1 MNLNTKLDLS
11 DFCNLFYNAENGFM
25 KCAAE
30 VEIANETVI
39 ATAEFPS
46 QTDSVCIISGKT
58 SEIISDAQVL
68 GEEKCTIE
76 IIDGFEN
83 GADIKCCSGNP
94 KIMISFDKPVSKI
107 CVKYNYVVA
116 ESPTELAIFGKYVEK
131 SNRCKELEKKLRN
144 IEAHAP
150 AAEKNRVNTALK
162 AENDRLRADINLIH
176 GSFSWRIT
184 SPIRRLSALF
194 KRLAIGRTLVY
205 LKKNGL
211 RATVYRVLK
220 GAGPMPVD
228 KSKLEKISDD
238 FYISDERRRAEEK
251 AEFTKNIKFS
261 VLVPLY
267 NTPEKFLKEMI
278 ESVEA
283 QTYKNWELCLADG
296 SDSEHSFVGE
306 ICKRYADKDERIKY
320 EKLEKN
326 LGISENTNACISMAT
341 GEYIAL
347 FDHDDLLHPS
357 ALYEV
362 MRAICEHGAD
372 FIYTDENTFS
382 EEPHDAYNPHFKP
395 DFSPDTLRS
404 YNYICHLSVF
414 SRELLDSV
422 GYFRSEYDGS
432 QDYDLILRLTEKA
445 KKIFHIRKILY
456 YWRAHKNS
464 VAQDVGAKP
473 YTITAAKK
481 ALAAHL
487 ERCGLKGEVLDSS
500 VPTTY
505 HIKYEIDG
513 NPLISVIIP
522 NKDHTDDLDVCL
534 KSLYGKSLYKNF
546 EVIIVENNS
555 TEKETFEYYEKVK
568 QQYEKLNVVTWTGI
582 FNYSAI
588 NNFGVN
594 YAKGEYVLLLN
605 NDVEIINGSCL
616 EEMLMFAQRKDVGAV
631 GAKLYYSDDTVQ
643 HAGVILGLGG
653 IAGHSHKHFDRHDP
667 GYAARASIAQ
677 NLTAC
682 TAACLM
688 MRRDV
693 FDEVGGL
700 DESFEVAFN
709 DVDLCMKIREKGYL
723 IVFTPYAELYHYE
736 SKSRGNDDTPEK
748 LERFHGEVRRF
759 EMKWQKQLDDGDPYY
774 NPNLTLTRDDFSLK

>member
-1 MNLNTKLDLS
+1 MKANTKL
-11 DFCNLFYNAENGFM
+11 
-25 KCAAE
+25 
-30 VEIANETVI
+30 
-39 ATAEFPS
+39 
-46 QTDSVCIISGKT
+46 ISPDNSSKK
-58 SEIISDAQVL
+58 A
-68 GEEKCTIE
+68 
-76 IIDGFEN
+76 
-83 GADIKCCSGNP
+83 
-94 KIMISFDKPVSKI
+94 VS
-107 CVKYNYVVA
+107 
-116 ESPTELAIFGKYVEK
+116 P
-131 SNRCKELEKKLRN
+131 LR
-144 IEAHAP
+144 
-150 AAEKNRVNTALK
+150 RVTAL
-162 AENDRLRADINLIH
+162 I
-176 GSFSWRIT
+176 
-184 SPIRRLSALF
+184 

-228 KSKLEKISDD
+228 KRKLKKIAKDY
-238 FYISDERRRAEEK
+238 YISAQRRAQEEN
-251 AEFTKNIKFS
+251 AQFPKNIKFS

-267 NTPEKFLKEMI
+267 NTPECFLKAMI
-278 ESVEA
+278 ESVQA

-306 ICKRYADKDERIKY
+306 ICRKYADGDKRIKY

-326 LGISENTNACISMAT
+326 LGISENTNACIRMAT

-382 EEPHDAYNPHFKP
+382 EEPRDAYNPHFKP

-445 KKIFHIRKILY
+445 KKVFHIRKILY

-473 YTITAAKK
+473 YTVTAAKK

-522 NKDHTDDLDVCL
+522 NKDHTDDLDICL
-534 KSLYGKSLYKNF
+534 KSLYEKSSYKNF

-555 TEKETFEYYEKVK
+555 TEKETLEYYEALTQKHGNIK
-568 QQYEKLNVVTWTGI
+568 IVTWKGN

-594 YAKGEYVLLLN
+594 YAKGEYILLLN

-653 IAGHSHKHFDRHDP
+653 TAGHAHKHFGRSHP
-667 GYAARASIAQ
+667 GYMARASIAQ

-709 DVDLCMKIREKGYL
+709 DVDLCMEIREKGYL
-723 IVFTPYAELYHYE
+723 VVFTPYAELYHYE
-736 SKSRGNDDTPEK
+736 SKSRGNDSTPEK
-748 LERFHGEVRRF
+748 LERFRGEIDRF
-759 EMKWQKQLDDGDPYY
+759 KEKWQKQLDDGDPYY

>member
-1 MNLNTKLDLS
+1 MKANTKL
-11 DFCNLFYNAENGFM
+11 
-25 KCAAE
+25 
-30 VEIANETVI
+30 
-39 ATAEFPS
+39 
-46 QTDSVCIISGKT
+46 ISPDNSSKK
-58 SEIISDAQVL
+58 A
-68 GEEKCTIE
+68 
-76 IIDGFEN
+76 
-83 GADIKCCSGNP
+83 
-94 KIMISFDKPVSKI
+94 VS
-107 CVKYNYVVA
+107 
-116 ESPTELAIFGKYVEK
+116 P
-131 SNRCKELEKKLRN
+131 LR
-144 IEAHAP
+144 
-150 AAEKNRVNTALK
+150 RVTAL
-162 AENDRLRADINLIH
+162 I
-176 GSFSWRIT
+176 
-184 SPIRRLSALF
+184 

-228 KSKLEKISDD
+228 KRKLKKIAKDY
-238 FYISDERRRAEEK
+238 YISAQRREQEENAQFPK
-251 AEFTKNIKFS
+251 DIKFS

-267 NTPEKFLKEMI
+267 NTPESFLKAMI
-278 ESVEA
+278 ESVQA

-306 ICKRYADKDERIKY
+306 ICKKYADGDKRIKY

-326 LGISENTNACISMAT
+326 LGISENTNACIRMAT

-382 EEPHDAYNPHFKP
+382 EEPRDAYNPHFKP

-445 KKIFHIRKILY
+445 KKVFHIRKILY

-473 YTITAAKK
+473 YTVTAAKK

-522 NKDHTDDLDVCL
+522 NKDHTDDLDICL
-534 KSLYGKSLYKNF
+534 KSLYEKSSYKNF

-555 TEKETFEYYEKVK
+555 TEKETFEYYEALTQKHGNIK
-568 QQYEKLNVVTWTGI
+568 IVTWKGN

-594 YAKGEYVLLLN
+594 YAKGEYILLLN
-605 NDVEIINGSCL
+605 NDVEIVNGSCL

-653 IAGHSHKHFDRHDP
+653 TAGHAHKHFGRNHP
-667 GYAARASIAQ
+667 GYMARASIAQ

-709 DVDLCMKIREKGYL
+709 DVDLCMKIRKKGYL
-723 IVFTPYAELYHYE
+723 VVFTPYAELYHYE
-736 SKSRGNDDTPEK
+736 SKSRGNDSTPEK
-748 LERFHGEVRRF
+748 LERFRGEIDRF
-759 EMKWQKQLDDGDPYY
+759 KEKWQKQLDDGDPYY

>member
-1 MNLNTKLDLS
+1 MKANTKL
-11 DFCNLFYNAENGFM
+11 
-25 KCAAE
+25 
-30 VEIANETVI
+30 
-39 ATAEFPS
+39 
-46 QTDSVCIISGKT
+46 ISPDNSSKK
-58 SEIISDAQVL
+58 A
-68 GEEKCTIE
+68 
-76 IIDGFEN
+76 
-83 GADIKCCSGNP
+83 
-94 KIMISFDKPVSKI
+94 VS
-107 CVKYNYVVA
+107 
-116 ESPTELAIFGKYVEK
+116 P
-131 SNRCKELEKKLRN
+131 LR
-144 IEAHAP
+144 
-150 AAEKNRVNTALK
+150 RVTAL
-162 AENDRLRADINLIH
+162 I
-176 GSFSWRIT
+176 
-184 SPIRRLSALF
+184 
-194 KRLAIGRTLVY
+194 KRLAIGRMLVY

-220 GAGPMPVD
+220 GAGSMPVD
-228 KSKLEKISDD
+228 KRKLKKIAKDY
-238 FYISDERRRAEEK
+238 YISAQRREQEENAQFPK
-251 AEFTKNIKFS
+251 DIKFS

-267 NTPEKFLKEMI
+267 NTPESFLKAMI
-278 ESVEA
+278 ESVQA

-296 SDSEHSFVGE
+296 SDREHSFVGE
-306 ICKRYADKDERIKY
+306 ICKKYAYKDERIKY

-326 LGISENTNACISMAT
+326 LGISENTNACIRMAT

-382 EEPHDAYNPHFKP
+382 EEPRDAYNPHFKP

-445 KKIFHIRKILY
+445 KKVFHIRKILY

-473 YTITAAKK
+473 YTVTAAKK

-522 NKDHTDDLDVCL
+522 NKDHTDDLDICL
-534 KSLYGKSLYKNF
+534 KSLYEKSSYKNF

-555 TEKETFEYYEKVK
+555 TEKETFEYYEALTKK
-568 QQYEKLNVVTWTGI
+568 HGNIKIVTWKGN

-594 YAKGEYVLLLN
+594 YAKGEYILLLN

-653 IAGHSHKHFDRHDP
+653 TAGHAHKHFGRSHP
-667 GYAARASIAQ
+667 GYMARASIAQ

-709 DVDLCMKIREKGYL
+709 DVDLCMKIRKKGYL
-723 IVFTPYAELYHYE
+723 VVFTPYAELYHYE
-736 SKSRGNDDTPEK
+736 SKSRGNDSTPEK
-748 LERFHGEVRRF
+748 LERFRGEIDRF
-759 EMKWQKQLDDGDPYY
+759 KEKWQKHLDDGDPYY

>member
-1 MNLNTKLDLS
+1 MKANTKLNSPDNLS
-11 DFCNLFYNAENGFM
+11 KKA
-25 KCAAE
+25 
-30 VEIANETVI
+30 
-39 ATAEFPS
+39 
-46 QTDSVCIISGKT
+46 
-58 SEIISDAQVL
+58 
-68 GEEKCTIE
+68 
-76 IIDGFEN
+76 
-83 GADIKCCSGNP
+83 
-94 KIMISFDKPVSKI
+94 VS
-107 CVKYNYVVA
+107 
-116 ESPTELAIFGKYVEK
+116 P
-131 SNRCKELEKKLRN
+131 LRR
-144 IEAHAP
+144 I
-150 AAEKNRVNTALK
+150 TAL
-162 AENDRLRADINLIH
+162 I
-176 GSFSWRIT
+176 
-184 SPIRRLSALF
+184 

-228 KSKLEKISDD
+228 KRKLKKIAEDY
-238 FYISDERRRAEEK
+238 YISAQRREQEENAQFPK
-251 AEFTKNIKFS
+251 DIKFS

-267 NTPEKFLKEMI
+267 NTPDSFLKAMI
-278 ESVEA
+278 ESVQA

-296 SDSEHSFVGE
+296 SDKEHSFVGE
-306 ICKRYADKDERIKY
+306 ICKKYAGKDERIKY

-326 LGISENTNACISMAT
+326 LGISENTNACIRMAT

-382 EEPHDAYNPHFKP
+382 EEPRDAYNPHFKP

-445 KKIFHIRKILY
+445 KRVFHIRKILY

-473 YTITAAKK
+473 YTVTAAKK

-487 ERCGLKGEVLDSS
+487 SRCGLKGEVLDSS

-522 NKDHTDDLDVCL
+522 NKDHTDDLDICL
-534 KSLYGKSLYKNF
+534 KSLYEKSSYKNF

-555 TEKETFEYYEKVK
+555 TEKETFEYYEALTQKHGNIK
-568 QQYEKLNVVTWTGI
+568 IVTWDGN

-594 YAKGEYVLLLN
+594 YAKGEFILLLN

-653 IAGHSHKHFDRHDP
+653 TAGHAHKHFGRSHP
-667 GYAARASIAQ
+667 GYMARASIAQ
-677 NLTAC
+677 NLSAC

-709 DVDLCMKIREKGYL
+709 DVDLCMKIRKKGYL
-723 IVFTPYAELYHYE
+723 VVFTPYAELYHYE
-736 SKSRGNDDTPEK
+736 SKSRGNDSTPEK
-748 LERFHGEVRRF
+748 LERFRGEIDRF
-759 EMKWQKQLDDGDPYY
+759 KEKWQKQLDDGDPYY

>member
-1 MNLNTKLDLS
+1 M
-11 DFCNLFYNAENGFM
+11 
-25 KCAAE
+25 
-30 VEIANETVI
+30 
-39 ATAEFPS
+39 
-46 QTDSVCIISGKT
+46 
-58 SEIISDAQVL
+58 
-68 GEEKCTIE
+68 
-76 IIDGFEN
+76 
-83 GADIKCCSGNP
+83 
-94 KIMISFDKPVSKI
+94 
-107 CVKYNYVVA
+107 
-116 ESPTELAIFGKYVEK
+116 
-131 SNRCKELEKKLRN
+131 
-144 IEAHAP
+144 
-150 AAEKNRVNTALK
+150 
-162 AENDRLRADINLIH
+162 
-176 GSFSWRIT
+176 
-184 SPIRRLSALF
+184 
-194 KRLAIGRTLVY
+194 
-205 LKKNGL
+205 
-211 RATVYRVLK
+211 YRVLK

-228 KSKLEKISDD
+228 KRKLKKIAKDY
-238 FYISDERRRAEEK
+238 YISAQRREQEEN
-251 AEFTKNIKFS
+251 AQFPKNIKFS

-267 NTPEKFLKEMI
+267 NTPESFLKAMI
-278 ESVEA
+278 ESVQA

-306 ICKRYADKDERIKY
+306 ICKNYADGDKRIKY
-320 EKLEKN
+320 EKLERN
-326 LGISENTNACISMAT
+326 LGISENTNACIRMAT

-382 EEPHDAYNPHFKP
+382 EEPRDAYNPHFKP

-445 KKIFHIRKILY
+445 KKVFHIRKILY

-473 YTITAAKK
+473 YTVTAAKK

-522 NKDHTDDLDVCL
+522 NKDHTDDLDICL
-534 KSLYGKSLYKNF
+534 KSLYEKSSYKSF

-555 TEKETFEYYEKVK
+555 TEKETLEYYEKIK
-568 QQYEKLNVVTWTGI
+568 QRYENLKVVIWTGI

-588 NNFGVN
+588 NNFGVS
-594 YAKGEYVLLLN
+594 YAKGEYILLLN

-653 IAGHSHKHFDRHDP
+653 TAGHAHKHFGRSHP
-667 GYAARASIAQ
+667 GYMARASIAQ

-709 DVDLCMKIREKGYL
+709 DVDLCMKIRKKGYL
-723 IVFTPYAELYHYE
+723 VVFTPYAELYHYE
-736 SKSRGNDDTPEK
+736 SKSRGNDSTPEK
-748 LERFHGEVRRF
+748 LERFRGEIDRF
-759 EMKWQKQLDDGDPYY
+759 KEKWQKQLDDGDPYY

>member
-1 MNLNTKLDLS
+1 MKANTKL
-11 DFCNLFYNAENGFM
+11 
-25 KCAAE
+25 
-30 VEIANETVI
+30 
-39 ATAEFPS
+39 
-46 QTDSVCIISGKT
+46 ISPDNSSKK
-58 SEIISDAQVL
+58 A
-68 GEEKCTIE
+68 
-76 IIDGFEN
+76 
-83 GADIKCCSGNP
+83 
-94 KIMISFDKPVSKI
+94 VS
-107 CVKYNYVVA
+107 
-116 ESPTELAIFGKYVEK
+116 P
-131 SNRCKELEKKLRN
+131 LR
-144 IEAHAP
+144 
-150 AAEKNRVNTALK
+150 RVTAL
-162 AENDRLRADINLIH
+162 I
-176 GSFSWRIT
+176 
-184 SPIRRLSALF
+184 

-228 KSKLEKISDD
+228 KRKLKKIAKDY
-238 FYISDERRRAEEK
+238 YISAQRREQEENAQFPK
-251 AEFTKNIKFS
+251 DIKFS

-267 NTPEKFLKEMI
+267 NTPESFLKAMI
-278 ESVEA
+278 ESVQA

-296 SDSEHSFVGE
+296 SDREHSFVGE
-306 ICKRYADKDERIKY
+306 ICKKYADGDKRIKY

-326 LGISENTNACISMAT
+326 LGISENSNACIRMAT

-382 EEPHDAYNPHFKP
+382 EEPRDAYNPHFKP

-445 KKIFHIRKILY
+445 KKVFHIRKILY

-473 YTITAAKK
+473 YTVTAAKK

-522 NKDHTDDLDVCL
+522 NKDHTDDLDICL
-534 KSLYGKSLYKNF
+534 KSLYEKSSYKSF

-555 TEKETFEYYEKVK
+555 TEKETLEYYEALTKKHGNIKIVK
-568 QQYEKLNVVTWTGI
+568 WEGN

-588 NNFGVN
+588 NNFGVS
-594 YAKGEYVLLLN
+594 YAKGEYILLLN

-653 IAGHSHKHFDRHDP
+653 TAGHAHKHFGRSHP
-667 GYAARASIAQ
+667 GYMARASIAQ

-709 DVDLCMKIREKGYL
+709 DVDLCMKIRKKGYL
-723 IVFTPYAELYHYE
+723 VVFTPYAELYHYE
-736 SKSRGNDDTPEK
+736 SKSRGNDSTPEK
-748 LERFHGEVRRF
+748 LERFRGEIDRF
-759 EMKWQKQLDDGDPYY
+759 KEKWQKQLDDGDPYY

>member
-1 MNLNTKLDLS
+1 MKANTKLNSPD
-11 DFCNLFYNAENGFM
+11 N
-25 KCAAE
+25 
-30 VEIANETVI
+30 
-39 ATAEFPS
+39 PS
-46 QTDSVCIISGKT
+46 KK
-58 SEIISDAQVL
+58 A
-68 GEEKCTIE
+68 
-76 IIDGFEN
+76 
-83 GADIKCCSGNP
+83 
-94 KIMISFDKPVSKI
+94 VS
-107 CVKYNYVVA
+107 
-116 ESPTELAIFGKYVEK
+116 P
-131 SNRCKELEKKLRN
+131 LRR
-144 IEAHAP
+144 I
-150 AAEKNRVNTALK
+150 TAL
-162 AENDRLRADINLIH
+162 I
-176 GSFSWRIT
+176 
-184 SPIRRLSALF
+184 

-228 KSKLEKISDD
+228 KRKLKKIAEDY
-238 FYISDERRRAEEK
+238 YISAQRREQEENAQFPK
-251 AEFTKNIKFS
+251 DIKFS

-267 NTPEKFLKEMI
+267 NTPESFLKAMI
-278 ESVEA
+278 ESVQA

-296 SDSEHSFVGE
+296 SGKEHSFVGE
-306 ICKRYADKDERIKY
+306 ICKKYAGKDERIKY

-326 LGISENTNACISMAT
+326 LGISENTNACIRMAT

-382 EEPHDAYNPHFKP
+382 EEPRDAYNPHFKP

-445 KKIFHIRKILY
+445 KKVFHIRKILY

-473 YTITAAKK
+473 YTVTAAKK

-522 NKDHTDDLDVCL
+522 NKDHTDDLDICL
-534 KSLYGKSLYKNF
+534 KSLYEKSSYKNF

-555 TEKETFEYYEKVK
+555 TEKETFEYYEAIAQKYGNIK
-568 QQYEKLNVVTWTGI
+568 IVTWEGN

-588 NNFGVN
+588 NNFGVS
-594 YAKGEYVLLLN
+594 YAKGEFIFLLN

-653 IAGHSHKHFDRHDP
+653 TAGHAHKHFGRSHP
-667 GYAARASIAQ
+667 GYMARASIAQ
-677 NLTAC
+677 NLSAC

-709 DVDLCMKIREKGYL
+709 DVDLCMKIRKKGYL
-723 IVFTPYAELYHYE
+723 VVFTPYAELYHYE
-736 SKSRGNDDTPEK
+736 SKSRGNDSTPEK
-748 LERFHGEVRRF
+748 LERFRGEIDRF
-759 EMKWQKQLDDGDPYY
+759 KEKWQKQLDDGDPYY

>member
-1 MNLNTKLDLS
+1 
-11 DFCNLFYNAENGFM
+11 M
-25 KCAAE
+25 K
-30 VEIANETVI
+30 AN
-39 ATAEFPS
+39 
-46 QTDSVCIISGKT
+46 
-58 SEIISDAQVL
+58 
-68 GEEKCTIE
+68 
-76 IIDGFEN
+76 
-83 GADIKCCSGNP
+83 
-94 KIMISFDKPVSKI
+94 
-107 CVKYNYVVA
+107 
-116 ESPTELAIFGKYVEK
+116 
-131 SNRCKELEKKLRN
+131 KKLNSPDNSSKKAVSPLRR
-144 IEAHAP
+144 I
-150 AAEKNRVNTALK
+150 TAL
-162 AENDRLRADINLIH
+162 I
-176 GSFSWRIT
+176 
-184 SPIRRLSALF
+184 

-228 KSKLEKISDD
+228 KRKLKKIAEDY
-238 FYISDERRRAEEK
+238 YISAQRREQEENVQFPK
-251 AEFTKNIKFS
+251 DIKFS

-267 NTPEKFLKEMI
+267 NTPDSFLKAMI
-278 ESVEA
+278 ESVQA

-296 SDSEHSFVGE
+296 SDSGHSFVGE
-306 ICKRYADKDERIKY
+306 ICKKYADGDRRIKY
-320 EKLEKN
+320 EKLERN
-326 LGISENTNACISMAT
+326 LGISENTNACIRMAT
-341 GEYIAL
+341 CEYIAL

-382 EEPHDAYNPHFKP
+382 EEPRDAYNPHFKP

-404 YNYICHLSVF
+404 YNYICHLSAF

-445 KKIFHIRKILY
+445 KKVFHIRKILY

-473 YTITAAKK
+473 YTVTAAKK

-522 NKDHTDDLDVCL
+522 NKDHTDDLEVCL
-534 KSLYGKSLYKNF
+534 KSLYEKSSYKNF

-555 TEKETFEYYEKVK
+555 TEKETFEYYEAIAQKHGNVK
-568 QQYEKLNVVTWTGI
+568 IVKWEGN

-594 YAKGEYVLLLN
+594 YAKGEFILLLN

-653 IAGHSHKHFDRHDP
+653 TAGHAHKHFGRSHP
-667 GYAARASIAQ
+667 GYMARASIAQ
-677 NLTAC
+677 NLSAC

-700 DESFEVAFN
+700 DENFEVAFN
-709 DVDLCMKIREKGYL
+709 DIDLCMKIRKKGYL
-723 IVFTPYAELYHYE
+723 VVFTPYAELYHYE
-736 SKSRGNDDTPEK
+736 SKSRGNDSTPEK
-748 LERFHGEVRRF
+748 LERFRGEIDRF
-759 EMKWQKQLDDGDPYY
+759 KEKWQKQLDDGDPYY

>member
-1 MNLNTKLDLS
+1 MKANTKL
-11 DFCNLFYNAENGFM
+11 
-25 KCAAE
+25 
-30 VEIANETVI
+30 
-39 ATAEFPS
+39 
-46 QTDSVCIISGKT
+46 ISPDNSSKK
-58 SEIISDAQVL
+58 A
-68 GEEKCTIE
+68 
-76 IIDGFEN
+76 
-83 GADIKCCSGNP
+83 
-94 KIMISFDKPVSKI
+94 VS
-107 CVKYNYVVA
+107 
-116 ESPTELAIFGKYVEK
+116 P
-131 SNRCKELEKKLRN
+131 LR
-144 IEAHAP
+144 
-150 AAEKNRVNTALK
+150 RVTAL
-162 AENDRLRADINLIH
+162 I
-176 GSFSWRIT
+176 
-184 SPIRRLSALF
+184 

-228 KSKLEKISDD
+228 KRKLKKIAKDY
-238 FYISDERRRAEEK
+238 YISAQRREKEENAQFPK
-251 AEFTKNIKFS
+251 DIKFS

-267 NTPEKFLKEMI
+267 NTPESFLKAMI
-278 ESVEA
+278 ESVQA

-306 ICKRYADKDERIKY
+306 MCKKYADGDKRIKY

-326 LGISENTNACISMAT
+326 LGISENTNACIRMAT

-347 FDHDDLLHPS
+347 FDHDDLLHPA

-382 EEPHDAYNPHFKP
+382 EEPRDAYNPHFKP

-445 KKIFHIRKILY
+445 KKVFHIRKILY

-464 VAQDVGAKP
+464 VAQDVAAKP
-473 YTITAAKK
+473 YTVTAAKK

-522 NKDHTDDLDVCL
+522 NKDHTDDLDICL
-534 KSLYGKSLYKNF
+534 KSLYEKSLYKNF

-555 TEKETFEYYEKVK
+555 TEKETFEYYEKIK
-568 QQYEKLNVVTWTGI
+568 QRYENLKVVIWTGI

-594 YAKGEYVLLLN
+594 YAKGEYILLLN

-653 IAGHSHKHFDRHDP
+653 TAGHAHKHFGRSHP
-667 GYAARASIAQ
+667 GYMARASIAQ

-723 IVFTPYAELYHYE
+723 VVFTPYAELYHYE
-736 SKSRGNDDTPEK
+736 SKSRGNDSTPEK
-748 LERFHGEVRRF
+748 LERFRGEIDRF
-759 EMKWQKQLDDGDPYY
+759 KEKWQKQLDDGDPYY

>member
-1 MNLNTKLDLS
+1 MKANTKLNS
-11 DFCNLFYNAENGFM
+11 PEN
-25 KCAAE
+25 
-30 VEIANETVI
+30 
-39 ATAEFPS
+39 PS
-46 QTDSVCIISGKT
+46 KK
-58 SEIISDAQVL
+58 A
-68 GEEKCTIE
+68 
-76 IIDGFEN
+76 
-83 GADIKCCSGNP
+83 
-94 KIMISFDKPVSKI
+94 VS
-107 CVKYNYVVA
+107 
-116 ESPTELAIFGKYVEK
+116 P
-131 SNRCKELEKKLRN
+131 LRR
-144 IEAHAP
+144 I
-150 AAEKNRVNTALK
+150 TAL
-162 AENDRLRADINLIH
+162 I
-176 GSFSWRIT
+176 
-184 SPIRRLSALF
+184 

-228 KSKLEKISDD
+228 KRKLKKIAEDY
-238 FYISDERRRAEEK
+238 YISAQRREQEENAQFPK
-251 AEFTKNIKFS
+251 DIKFS

-267 NTPEKFLKEMI
+267 NTPDSFLKAMI
-278 ESVEA
+278 ESVQA

-296 SDSEHSFVGE
+296 SDKEHSFVGE
-306 ICKRYADKDERIKY
+306 ICKKYADGDRRIKY
-320 EKLEKN
+320 EKLERN
-326 LGISENTNACISMAT
+326 LGISENTNACIRMAT

-372 FIYTDENTFS
+372 FVYTDENTFS
-382 EEPHDAYNPHFKP
+382 EEPRDAYNPHFKP

-445 KKIFHIRKILY
+445 KKVFHIRKILY

-473 YTITAAKK
+473 YTVTAAKK

-522 NKDHTDDLDVCL
+522 NKDHTDDLDICL
-534 KSLYGKSLYKNF
+534 KSLYEKSSYKNF

-555 TEKETFEYYEKVK
+555 TEKETFEYYEAIAQKHGNIKIVK
-568 QQYEKLNVVTWTGI
+568 WEDN

-594 YAKGEYVLLLN
+594 YAKGEFILLLN

-631 GAKLYYSDDTVQ
+631 GAKLYYSDDNVQ

-653 IAGHSHKHFDRHDP
+653 TAGHAHKHFGRSHP
-667 GYAARASIAQ
+667 GYMARASIAQ
-677 NLTAC
+677 NLSAC

-700 DESFEVAFN
+700 DENFEVAFN
-709 DVDLCMKIREKGYL
+709 DVDLCMKIRKKGYL
-723 IVFTPYAELYHYE
+723 VVFTPYAELYHYE
-736 SKSRGNDDTPEK
+736 SKSRGNDSTPEK
-748 LERFHGEVRRF
+748 LERFRGEIDRF
-759 EMKWQKQLDDGDPYY
+759 KEKWQKQLDDGDPYY

>member
-1 MNLNTKLDLS
+1 MKANTKLNS
-11 DFCNLFYNAENGFM
+11 PEN
-25 KCAAE
+25 
-30 VEIANETVI
+30 
-39 ATAEFPS
+39 PS
-46 QTDSVCIISGKT
+46 KK
-58 SEIISDAQVL
+58 A
-68 GEEKCTIE
+68 
-76 IIDGFEN
+76 
-83 GADIKCCSGNP
+83 
-94 KIMISFDKPVSKI
+94 VS
-107 CVKYNYVVA
+107 
-116 ESPTELAIFGKYVEK
+116 P
-131 SNRCKELEKKLRN
+131 LR
-144 IEAHAP
+144 
-150 AAEKNRVNTALK
+150 
-162 AENDRLRADINLIH
+162 
-176 GSFSWRIT
+176 RIT
-184 SPIRRLSALF
+184 TLI

-228 KSKLEKISDD
+228 KRKLKKIAEDY
-238 FYISDERRRAEEK
+238 YISAQRREQEENAQFPK
-251 AEFTKNIKFS
+251 DIKFS

-267 NTPEKFLKEMI
+267 NTPDSFLKAMI
-278 ESVEA
+278 ESVQA

-296 SDSEHSFVGE
+296 SDKEHSFVGE
-306 ICKRYADKDERIKY
+306 ICKKYAGKDERIKY

-326 LGISENTNACISMAT
+326 LGISENTNACIRMAT

-362 MRAICEHGAD
+362 MRAICEHGTD

-382 EEPHDAYNPHFKP
+382 EKPRDAYNPHFKP

-445 KKIFHIRKILY
+445 NKVFHIRKILY

-473 YTITAAKK
+473 YTVKAAKK

-522 NKDHTDDLDVCL
+522 NKDHTDDLDICL
-534 KSLYGKSLYKNF
+534 KSLYEKSSYKNF

-555 TEKETFEYYEKVK
+555 TEKETFEYYEKIK
-568 QQYEKLNVVTWTGI
+568 QRYENLKVVIWTGI

-594 YAKGEYVLLLN
+594 YAKGEYILLLN

-653 IAGHSHKHFDRHDP
+653 TAGHAHKHFCRSHP
-667 GYAARASIAQ
+667 GYMARASIAQ

-723 IVFTPYAELYHYE
+723 VVFTPYAELYHYE
-736 SKSRGNDDTPEK
+736 SKSRGNDSTPEK
-748 LERFHGEVRRF
+748 LERFRGEIDRF
-759 EMKWQKQLDDGDPYY
+759 KEKWQKQLDDGDPYY

>member
-1 MNLNTKLDLS
+1 MKANTKLNSPD
-11 DFCNLFYNAENGFM
+11 N
-25 KCAAE
+25 
-30 VEIANETVI
+30 
-39 ATAEFPS
+39 PS
-46 QTDSVCIISGKT
+46 KK
-58 SEIISDAQVL
+58 A
-68 GEEKCTIE
+68 
-76 IIDGFEN
+76 
-83 GADIKCCSGNP
+83 
-94 KIMISFDKPVSKI
+94 VS
-107 CVKYNYVVA
+107 
-116 ESPTELAIFGKYVEK
+116 L
-131 SNRCKELEKKLRN
+131 LRR
-144 IEAHAP
+144 I
-150 AAEKNRVNTALK
+150 TAL
-162 AENDRLRADINLIH
+162 I
-176 GSFSWRIT
+176 
-184 SPIRRLSALF
+184 

-228 KSKLEKISDD
+228 KRKLKKIVKDY
-238 FYISDERRRAEEK
+238 YISAQRREQEENAQFPK
-251 AEFTKNIKFS
+251 DIKFS

-306 ICKRYADKDERIKY
+306 ICKKYADGDKRIKY

-341 GEYIAL
+341 GDYIAL

-534 KSLYGKSLYKNF
+534 KSLYEKSSYKNF

-568 QQYEKLNVVTWTGI
+568 QHYENLNVVTWTGI

-594 YAKGEYVLLLN
+594 YAKGEYILLLN
-605 NDVEIINGSCL
+605 NDVEILNDNCL

-653 IAGHSHKHFDRHDP
+653 TAGHAHKHFGRSHP
-667 GYAARASIAQ
+667 GYMARASIAQ

-723 IVFTPYAELYHYE
+723 VVFTPYAELYHYE
-736 SKSRGNDDTPEK
+736 SKSRGNDSTPEK
-748 LERFHGEVRRF
+748 LERFRGEIDRF
-759 EMKWQKQLDDGDPYY
+759 KEKWQKQLDDGDPYY

>member
-1 MNLNTKLDLS
+1 MKANTKLNSPDNLS
-11 DFCNLFYNAENGFM
+11 
-25 KCAAE
+25 KKAA
-30 VEIANETVI
+30 
-39 ATAEFPS
+39 
-46 QTDSVCIISGKT
+46 
-58 SEIISDAQVL
+58 
-68 GEEKCTIE
+68 
-76 IIDGFEN
+76 
-83 GADIKCCSGNP
+83 
-94 KIMISFDKPVSKI
+94 
-107 CVKYNYVVA
+107 
-116 ESPTELAIFGKYVEK
+116 SP
-131 SNRCKELEKKLRN
+131 LRR
-144 IEAHAP
+144 I
-150 AAEKNRVNTALK
+150 TAL
-162 AENDRLRADINLIH
+162 I
-176 GSFSWRIT
+176 
-184 SPIRRLSALF
+184 

-228 KSKLEKISDD
+228 KRKLKKIAEDY
-238 FYISDERRRAEEK
+238 YISAQRREQEENAQFPK
-251 AEFTKNIKFS
+251 DIKFS

-267 NTPEKFLKEMI
+267 NTPDSFLKAMI
-278 ESVEA
+278 ESVQA

-306 ICKRYADKDERIKY
+306 ICKKYADGDRRIKY

-326 LGISENTNACISMAT
+326 LGISENTNACIRMAT

-382 EEPHDAYNPHFKP
+382 EEPRDAYNPHFKP

-404 YNYICHLSVF
+404 YNYICHLSAF

-445 KKIFHIRKILY
+445 KKVFHIRKILY

-473 YTITAAKK
+473 YTVTAAKK

-487 ERCGLKGEVLDSS
+487 ERCGLNGEVLDSS

-522 NKDHTDDLDVCL
+522 NKDHTDDLDICL
-534 KSLYGKSLYKNF
+534 KSLYEKSSYKNF

-555 TEKETFEYYEKVK
+555 TEKETFEYYEALTQKYGNIKIVK
-568 QQYEKLNVVTWTGI
+568 WEGN

-594 YAKGEYVLLLN
+594 YAKGEFILLLN

-653 IAGHSHKHFDRHDP
+653 TAGHAHKHFGRSHP
-667 GYAARASIAQ
+667 GYMARASIAQ
-677 NLTAC
+677 NLSAC

-709 DVDLCMKIREKGYL
+709 DVDLCMKIRKKGYL
-723 IVFTPYAELYHYE
+723 VVFTPYAELYHYE
-736 SKSRGNDDTPEK
+736 SKSRGNDSTPEK
-748 LERFHGEVRRF
+748 LERFRGEIDRF
-759 EMKWQKQLDDGDPYY
+759 KEKWKKQLDDGDPYY

>member
-1 MNLNTKLDLS
+1 MKANTKL
-11 DFCNLFYNAENGFM
+11 
-25 KCAAE
+25 
-30 VEIANETVI
+30 
-39 ATAEFPS
+39 
-46 QTDSVCIISGKT
+46 ISPDNSSKK
-58 SEIISDAQVL
+58 A
-68 GEEKCTIE
+68 
-76 IIDGFEN
+76 
-83 GADIKCCSGNP
+83 
-94 KIMISFDKPVSKI
+94 VS
-107 CVKYNYVVA
+107 
-116 ESPTELAIFGKYVEK
+116 P
-131 SNRCKELEKKLRN
+131 LR
-144 IEAHAP
+144 
-150 AAEKNRVNTALK
+150 RVTAL
-162 AENDRLRADINLIH
+162 I
-176 GSFSWRIT
+176 
-184 SPIRRLSALF
+184 

-228 KSKLEKISDD
+228 KRKLKKIAKDY
-238 FYISDERRRAEEK
+238 YISAQRREQEENAQFPK
-251 AEFTKNIKFS
+251 DIKFS

-267 NTPEKFLKEMI
+267 NTPESFLKAMI
-278 ESVEA
+278 ESVQA

-306 ICKRYADKDERIKY
+306 ICKNYADGDKRIKY
-320 EKLEKN
+320 EKLERN
-326 LGISENTNACISMAT
+326 LGISENTNACIRMAT

-362 MRAICEHGAD
+362 MRTICEHGAD

-382 EEPHDAYNPHFKP
+382 EDPRDAYNPHFKP

-414 SRELLDSV
+414 SRELLGSV

-456 YWRAHKNS
+456 YWRTHKNS
-464 VAQDVGAKP
+464 VAQDVAAKP
-473 YTITAAKK
+473 YTVTAAKK

-522 NKDHTDDLDVCL
+522 NKDHTDDLDICL
-534 KSLYGKSLYKNF
+534 KSLYEKSSYKNF

-555 TEKETFEYYEKVK
+555 TEKETFEYYEKIK
-568 QQYEKLNVVTWTGI
+568 QRYENLKVVIWTGI

-594 YAKGEYVLLLN
+594 YAKGEYILLLN

-653 IAGHSHKHFDRHDP
+653 TAGHAHKHFGRSHP
-667 GYAARASIAQ
+667 GYMARASIAQ

-688 MRRDV
+688 MRLDV

-709 DVDLCMKIREKGYL
+709 DVDLCMKIRKKGYL
-723 IVFTPYAELYHYE
+723 VVFTPYAELYHYE
-736 SKSRGNDDTPEK
+736 SKSRGNDSTPEK
-748 LERFHGEVRRF
+748 LERFRGEIDRF
-759 EMKWQKQLDDGDPYY
+759 KEKWQKQLDDGDPYY

>member
-1 MNLNTKLDLS
+1 MKANTKL
-11 DFCNLFYNAENGFM
+11 
-25 KCAAE
+25 
-30 VEIANETVI
+30 
-39 ATAEFPS
+39 
-46 QTDSVCIISGKT
+46 ISPDNSSKK
-58 SEIISDAQVL
+58 A
-68 GEEKCTIE
+68 
-76 IIDGFEN
+76 
-83 GADIKCCSGNP
+83 
-94 KIMISFDKPVSKI
+94 VS
-107 CVKYNYVVA
+107 
-116 ESPTELAIFGKYVEK
+116 P
-131 SNRCKELEKKLRN
+131 LR
-144 IEAHAP
+144 
-150 AAEKNRVNTALK
+150 RVTAL
-162 AENDRLRADINLIH
+162 I
-176 GSFSWRIT
+176 
-184 SPIRRLSALF
+184 

-228 KSKLEKISDD
+228 KRKLKKIAEDY
-238 FYISDERRRAEEK
+238 YISAQRREQEENAQFPK
-251 AEFTKNIKFS
+251 DIKFS

-267 NTPEKFLKEMI
+267 NTPESFLKAMI
-278 ESVEA
+278 ESVQA

-306 ICKRYADKDERIKY
+306 ICKKYADGDKRIKY

-326 LGISENTNACISMAT
+326 LGISENTNACIRMAT

-382 EEPHDAYNPHFKP
+382 EEPRDAYNPHFKP

-445 KKIFHIRKILY
+445 KKVFHIRKILY

-473 YTITAAKK
+473 YTVTAAKK

-487 ERCGLKGEVLDSS
+487 ERCGLKGEVLDSP

-522 NKDHTDDLDVCL
+522 NKDHTDDLDICL
-534 KSLYGKSLYKNF
+534 KSLYEKSSYKNF

-555 TEKETFEYYEKVK
+555 TEKETFEYYEAIAQKHGNIKIVK
-568 QQYEKLNVVTWTGI
+568 WEGN

-594 YAKGEYVLLLN
+594 YAKGEYILLLN

-653 IAGHSHKHFDRHDP
+653 TAGHAHKHFGRSHP
-667 GYAARASIAQ
+667 GYMARASIAQ

-700 DESFEVAFN
+700 DEEFEVAFN

-723 IVFTPYAELYHYE
+723 VVFTPYAELYHYE
-736 SKSRGNDDTPEK
+736 SKSRGNDSTPEK
-748 LERFHGEVRRF
+748 LERFRGEIDRF
-759 EMKWQKQLDDGDPYY
+759 KERWQKRLDDGDPYY

>member
-1 MNLNTKLDLS
+1 MKANTKLNSPDNS
-11 DFCNLFYNAENGFM
+11 SKKA
-25 KCAAE
+25 
-30 VEIANETVI
+30 
-39 ATAEFPS
+39 
-46 QTDSVCIISGKT
+46 
-58 SEIISDAQVL
+58 
-68 GEEKCTIE
+68 
-76 IIDGFEN
+76 
-83 GADIKCCSGNP
+83 
-94 KIMISFDKPVSKI
+94 VS
-107 CVKYNYVVA
+107 
-116 ESPTELAIFGKYVEK
+116 P
-131 SNRCKELEKKLRN
+131 LR
-144 IEAHAP
+144 
-150 AAEKNRVNTALK
+150 RVTAL
-162 AENDRLRADINLIH
+162 I
-176 GSFSWRIT
+176 
-184 SPIRRLSALF
+184 

-228 KSKLEKISDD
+228 KRKLKKIAKDY
-238 FYISDERRRAEEK
+238 YISAQRREQEENAQFPK
-251 AEFTKNIKFS
+251 DIKFS

-267 NTPEKFLKEMI
+267 NTPESFLKAMI
-278 ESVEA
+278 ESVQA

-296 SDSEHSFVGE
+296 SDREHSFVGE
-306 ICKRYADKDERIKY
+306 ICKNYADGDKRIKY

-326 LGISENTNACISMAT
+326 LGISENTNACIRMAT

-382 EEPHDAYNPHFKP
+382 EEPRDAYNPHFKP

-445 KKIFHIRKILY
+445 KKVFHIRKILY

-464 VAQDVGAKP
+464 VAQDVAAKP
-473 YTITAAKK
+473 YTVAAAKK

-522 NKDHTDDLDVCL
+522 NKDHTDDLDICL
-534 KSLYGKSLYKNF
+534 KSLYEKSSYKNF

-555 TEKETFEYYEKVK
+555 TEKETFEYYEALTQKHGNIKIVK
-568 QQYEKLNVVTWTGI
+568 WEGN

-594 YAKGEYVLLLN
+594 YAKGEYILLLN

-653 IAGHSHKHFDRHDP
+653 TAGHAHKHFGRSHP
-667 GYAARASIAQ
+667 GYMARASIAQ

-723 IVFTPYAELYHYE
+723 VVFTPYAELYHYE
-736 SKSRGNDDTPEK
+736 SKSRGNDSTPEK
-748 LERFHGEVRRF
+748 LERFRGEIDRF
-759 EMKWQKQLDDGDPYY
+759 KEKWQKQLDDGDPYY

>member
-1 MNLNTKLDLS
+1 MKANTKLNSPD
-11 DFCNLFYNAENGFM
+11 N
-25 KCAAE
+25 
-30 VEIANETVI
+30 
-39 ATAEFPS
+39 PS
-46 QTDSVCIISGKT
+46 KK
-58 SEIISDAQVL
+58 A
-68 GEEKCTIE
+68 
-76 IIDGFEN
+76 
-83 GADIKCCSGNP
+83 
-94 KIMISFDKPVSKI
+94 VS
-107 CVKYNYVVA
+107 
-116 ESPTELAIFGKYVEK
+116 P
-131 SNRCKELEKKLRN
+131 LRR
-144 IEAHAP
+144 I
-150 AAEKNRVNTALK
+150 TAL
-162 AENDRLRADINLIH
+162 I
-176 GSFSWRIT
+176 
-184 SPIRRLSALF
+184 

-211 RATVYRVLK
+211 RVTVYRVLK

-228 KSKLEKISDD
+228 KRKLKKIAKDY
-238 FYISDERRRAEEK
+238 YISAQRREQEENAQFLK
-251 AEFTKNIKFS
+251 DIKFS

-267 NTPEKFLKEMI
+267 NTPESFLKAMI
-278 ESVEA
+278 ESVQA
-283 QTYKNWELCLADG
+283 QTYKNWELCLVDG

-306 ICKRYADKDERIKY
+306 MCKKYADGDKRIKY
-320 EKLEKN
+320 EKLERN
-326 LGISENTNACISMAT
+326 LGISENTNACINMAT
-341 GEYIAL
+341 GDYIAL

-382 EEPHDAYNPHFKP
+382 EEPRDAYNPHFKP

-445 KKIFHIRKILY
+445 KKVFHIRKILY

-513 NPLISVIIP
+513 NPLVSVIIP
-522 NKDHTDDLDVCL
+522 NKDHTDDLDICL
-534 KSLYGKSLYKNF
+534 KSLYEKSSYKNF

-555 TEKETFEYYEKVK
+555 TEKETFEYYEALTQKHGNVK
-568 QQYEKLNVVTWTGI
+568 IVKWEGN

-588 NNFGVN
+588 NNFGVS
-594 YAKGEYVLLLN
+594 YAKGEYILLLN

-653 IAGHSHKHFDRHDP
+653 TAGHAHKHFGRSHP
-667 GYAARASIAQ
+667 GYMARASIAQ

-709 DVDLCMKIREKGYL
+709 DVDLCMKIRKKGYL

-736 SKSRGNDDTPEK
+736 SKSRGNDSTPEK
-748 LERFHGEVRRF
+748 LERFRGEIDRF
-759 EMKWQKQLDDGDPYY
+759 KEKWQKQLDDGDPYY

>member
-1 MNLNTKLDLS
+1 MKANTKLNSPD
-11 DFCNLFYNAENGFM
+11 N
-25 KCAAE
+25 
-30 VEIANETVI
+30 
-39 ATAEFPS
+39 PS
-46 QTDSVCIISGKT
+46 KK
-58 SEIISDAQVL
+58 A
-68 GEEKCTIE
+68 
-76 IIDGFEN
+76 
-83 GADIKCCSGNP
+83 
-94 KIMISFDKPVSKI
+94 VS
-107 CVKYNYVVA
+107 
-116 ESPTELAIFGKYVEK
+116 P
-131 SNRCKELEKKLRN
+131 LR
-144 IEAHAP
+144 
-150 AAEKNRVNTALK
+150 RVTAL
-162 AENDRLRADINLIH
+162 I
-176 GSFSWRIT
+176 
-184 SPIRRLSALF
+184 
-194 KRLAIGRTLVY
+194 KRLAIGRTLIY

-228 KSKLEKISDD
+228 KRKLKKIAEAY
-238 FYISDERRRAEEK
+238 YISAQRREQEEN
-251 AEFTKNIKFS
+251 AQFSKNIKFS

-278 ESVEA
+278 ESVQA

-296 SDSEHSFVGE
+296 SDREHSFVGE
-306 ICKRYADKDERIKY
+306 ICKKYADGDKRIKY

-326 LGISENTNACISMAT
+326 LGISENTNACIRMAT

-362 MRAICEHGAD
+362 MRAICEHGTD

-382 EEPHDAYNPHFKP
+382 EEPRDAYNPHFKP

-473 YTITAAKK
+473 YTVTAAKK

-522 NKDHTDDLDVCL
+522 NKDHTDDLDICL
-534 KSLYGKSLYKNF
+534 KSLYEKSSYKNF

-555 TEKETFEYYEKVK
+555 TEKETFEYYEALTKK
-568 QQYEKLNVVTWTGI
+568 HGNIKIVTWKGK

-594 YAKGEYVLLLN
+594 YAKGEYILLLN
-605 NDVEIINGSCL
+605 NDVEILNDNCL

-653 IAGHSHKHFDRHDP
+653 TAGHAHKHFGRSHP
-667 GYAARASIAQ
+667 GYMARASIAQ

-700 DESFEVAFN
+700 DENFEVAFN

-723 IVFTPYAELYHYE
+723 VVFTPYAELYHYE
-736 SKSRGNDDTPEK
+736 SKSRGNDSTPEK
-748 LERFHGEVRRF
+748 LERFRGEIDRF
-759 EMKWQKQLDDGDPYY
+759 KEKWQKQLDDGDPYY

>member
-1 MNLNTKLDLS
+1 MKANTKLNSPDNLS
-11 DFCNLFYNAENGFM
+11 KKA
-25 KCAAE
+25 
-30 VEIANETVI
+30 
-39 ATAEFPS
+39 
-46 QTDSVCIISGKT
+46 
-58 SEIISDAQVL
+58 
-68 GEEKCTIE
+68 
-76 IIDGFEN
+76 
-83 GADIKCCSGNP
+83 
-94 KIMISFDKPVSKI
+94 VS
-107 CVKYNYVVA
+107 
-116 ESPTELAIFGKYVEK
+116 P
-131 SNRCKELEKKLRN
+131 LRR
-144 IEAHAP
+144 I
-150 AAEKNRVNTALK
+150 TAL
-162 AENDRLRADINLIH
+162 I
-176 GSFSWRIT
+176 
-184 SPIRRLSALF
+184 

-228 KSKLEKISDD
+228 KRKLKKIAEDY
-238 FYISDERRRAEEK
+238 YISAQRREQEENAQFPK
-251 AEFTKNIKFS
+251 DIKFS

-306 ICKRYADKDERIKY
+306 ICKKYAGKDERIKY

-326 LGISENTNACISMAT
+326 LGISENTNACIRMAT

-382 EEPHDAYNPHFKP
+382 EEPRDAYNPHFKP

-404 YNYICHLSVF
+404 YNYICHLSAF

-445 KKIFHIRKILY
+445 KNVFHIRKILY

-473 YTITAAKK
+473 YTVTAAKK

-522 NKDHTDDLDVCL
+522 NKDHTDDLDICL
-534 KSLYGKSLYKNF
+534 KSLYEKSSYKNF

-555 TEKETFEYYEKVK
+555 TEKETFEYYEAIARKHGNIKIVK
-568 QQYEKLNVVTWTGI
+568 WEGN

-594 YAKGEYVLLLN
+594 YAKGEFILLLN

-653 IAGHSHKHFDRHDP
+653 TAGHAHKHFGRSHP
-667 GYAARASIAQ
+667 GYMARASIAQ
-677 NLTAC
+677 NLSAC

-709 DVDLCMKIREKGYL
+709 DVDLCMKIRKKGYL
-723 IVFTPYAELYHYE
+723 VVFTPYAELYHYE
-736 SKSRGNDDTPEK
+736 SKSRGNDSTPEK
-748 LERFHGEVRRF
+748 LERFRGEIDRF
-759 EMKWQKQLDDGDPYY
+759 KEKWKKQLDDGDPYY

>member
-1 MNLNTKLDLS
+1 MKANTKL
-11 DFCNLFYNAENGFM
+11 
-25 KCAAE
+25 
-30 VEIANETVI
+30 
-39 ATAEFPS
+39 
-46 QTDSVCIISGKT
+46 ISPDNSSKK
-58 SEIISDAQVL
+58 A
-68 GEEKCTIE
+68 
-76 IIDGFEN
+76 
-83 GADIKCCSGNP
+83 
-94 KIMISFDKPVSKI
+94 VS
-107 CVKYNYVVA
+107 
-116 ESPTELAIFGKYVEK
+116 P
-131 SNRCKELEKKLRN
+131 LR
-144 IEAHAP
+144 
-150 AAEKNRVNTALK
+150 RVTAL
-162 AENDRLRADINLIH
+162 I
-176 GSFSWRIT
+176 
-184 SPIRRLSALF
+184 

-228 KSKLEKISDD
+228 KRKLKKIAKDY
-238 FYISDERRRAEEK
+238 YISAQRRAQEENAQFPK
-251 AEFTKNIKFS
+251 DIKFS

-267 NTPEKFLKEMI
+267 NTPECFLKAMI
-278 ESVEA
+278 ESVQA

-306 ICKRYADKDERIKY
+306 ICRKYADGDKRIKY

-326 LGISENTNACISMAT
+326 LGISENTNACIRMAT

-382 EEPHDAYNPHFKP
+382 EEPRDAYNPHFKP

-445 KKIFHIRKILY
+445 KKVFHIRKILY

-473 YTITAAKK
+473 YTVTAAKK

-522 NKDHTDDLDVCL
+522 NKDHTDDLDICL
-534 KSLYGKSLYKNF
+534 ESLYEKSLYKNF

-555 TEKETFEYYEKVK
+555 TEKETLEYYEALTKKHGNIKIVK
-568 QQYEKLNVVTWTGI
+568 WEGN

-588 NNFGVN
+588 NNFGVS
-594 YAKGEYVLLLN
+594 YAKGEYILLLN

-653 IAGHSHKHFDRHDP
+653 TAGHAHKHFGRSHP
-667 GYAARASIAQ
+667 GYMARASIAQ

-709 DVDLCMKIREKGYL
+709 DVDLCMKIRKKGYL
-723 IVFTPYAELYHYE
+723 VVFTPYAELYHYE
-736 SKSRGNDDTPEK
+736 SKSRGNDSTPEK
-748 LERFHGEVRRF
+748 LERFRGEIDRF
-759 EMKWQKQLDDGDPYY
+759 KEKWQKQLDDGDPYY

>member
-1 MNLNTKLDLS
+1 MKANTKLNSPDNLS
-11 DFCNLFYNAENGFM
+11 KKA
-25 KCAAE
+25 
-30 VEIANETVI
+30 
-39 ATAEFPS
+39 
-46 QTDSVCIISGKT
+46 
-58 SEIISDAQVL
+58 
-68 GEEKCTIE
+68 
-76 IIDGFEN
+76 
-83 GADIKCCSGNP
+83 
-94 KIMISFDKPVSKI
+94 VS
-107 CVKYNYVVA
+107 
-116 ESPTELAIFGKYVEK
+116 P
-131 SNRCKELEKKLRN
+131 LRR
-144 IEAHAP
+144 I
-150 AAEKNRVNTALK
+150 TAL
-162 AENDRLRADINLIH
+162 I
-176 GSFSWRIT
+176 
-184 SPIRRLSALF
+184 

-228 KSKLEKISDD
+228 KRKLKKIAEDY
-238 FYISDERRRAEEK
+238 YISAQRREQEENAQFPK
-251 AEFTKNIKFS
+251 DIKFS

-267 NTPEKFLKEMI
+267 NTPDSFLKAMI
-278 ESVEA
+278 ESVQA

-296 SDSEHSFVGE
+296 SDSGHSFVGE
-306 ICKRYADKDERIKY
+306 ICKKYADGDRRIKY

-326 LGISENTNACISMAT
+326 LGISENTNACIRMAT

-347 FDHDDLLHPS
+347 FDHDNLLHPS

-382 EEPHDAYNPHFKP
+382 EEPRDAYNPHFKP

-445 KKIFHIRKILY
+445 KKVFHIRKILY

-473 YTITAAKK
+473 YTVTAAKK

-522 NKDHTDDLDVCL
+522 NKDHTDDLDICL
-534 KSLYGKSLYKNF
+534 KSLYEKSSYKNF

-555 TEKETFEYYEKVK
+555 TEKETFEYYEALTQKYGNIKIVK
-568 QQYEKLNVVTWTGI
+568 WEGN

-594 YAKGEYVLLLN
+594 YAKGEFILLLN

-653 IAGHSHKHFDRHDP
+653 TAGHAHKHFGRSHP
-667 GYAARASIAQ
+667 GYMARASIAQ
-677 NLTAC
+677 NLSAC

-709 DVDLCMKIREKGYL
+709 DVDLCMKIRKKGYL
-723 IVFTPYAELYHYE
+723 VVFTPYAELYHYE
-736 SKSRGNDDTPEK
+736 SKSRGNDSTPEK
-748 LERFHGEVRRF
+748 LERFRGEIDRF
-759 EMKWQKQLDDGDPYY
+759 KEKWKKQLDDGDPYY

>member
-1 MNLNTKLDLS
+1 MKANTKLNSPD
-11 DFCNLFYNAENGFM
+11 N
-25 KCAAE
+25 
-30 VEIANETVI
+30 
-39 ATAEFPS
+39 
-46 QTDSVCIISGKT
+46 T
-58 SEIISDAQVL
+58 SKKA
-68 GEEKCTIE
+68 
-76 IIDGFEN
+76 
-83 GADIKCCSGNP
+83 
-94 KIMISFDKPVSKI
+94 VS
-107 CVKYNYVVA
+107 
-116 ESPTELAIFGKYVEK
+116 P
-131 SNRCKELEKKLRN
+131 LRR
-144 IEAHAP
+144 I
-150 AAEKNRVNTALK
+150 TAL
-162 AENDRLRADINLIH
+162 I
-176 GSFSWRIT
+176 
-184 SPIRRLSALF
+184 

-205 LKKNGL
+205 LKKNGV

-228 KSKLEKISDD
+228 KRKLKKIAEDY
-238 FYISDERRRAEEK
+238 YISAQRREQEENAQFPK
-251 AEFTKNIKFS
+251 DIKFS

-267 NTPEKFLKEMI
+267 NTPDSFLKAMI
-278 ESVEA
+278 ESVQA

-296 SDSEHSFVGE
+296 SDKEHSFVGE
-306 ICKRYADKDERIKY
+306 ICKKYAGKDERIKY
-320 EKLEKN
+320 EKLERN
-326 LGISENTNACISMAT
+326 LGISENTNACIRMAT

-362 MRAICEHGAD
+362 MRAICGHGAD

-382 EEPHDAYNPHFKP
+382 EEPRDAYNPHFKP

-404 YNYICHLSVF
+404 YNYICHLSAF

-445 KKIFHIRKILY
+445 KRVFHIRKILY

-473 YTITAAKK
+473 YTVTAAKK

-522 NKDHTDDLDVCL
+522 NKDHTDDLDICL
-534 KSLYGKSLYKNF
+534 KSLYEKSSYKNF

-555 TEKETFEYYEKVK
+555 TEKETFEYYEAIAQKHGNVK
-568 QQYEKLNVVTWTGI
+568 IVKWEGN

-594 YAKGEYVLLLN
+594 YAKGEFILLLN

-653 IAGHSHKHFDRHDP
+653 TAGHAHKHFGRSHP
-667 GYAARASIAQ
+667 GYMARASIAQ
-677 NLTAC
+677 NLSAC

-709 DVDLCMKIREKGYL
+709 DVDLCMKIRKKGYL
-723 IVFTPYAELYHYE
+723 VVFTPYAELYHYE
-736 SKSRGNDDTPEK
+736 SKSRGNDSTPEK
-748 LERFHGEVRRF
+748 LERFRGEIDRF
-759 EMKWQKQLDDGDPYY
+759 KEKWQKQLDDGDPYY

>member
-1 MNLNTKLDLS
+1 MKANTKLNSPD
-11 DFCNLFYNAENGFM
+11 N
-25 KCAAE
+25 
-30 VEIANETVI
+30 
-39 ATAEFPS
+39 PS
-46 QTDSVCIISGKT
+46 KK
-58 SEIISDAQVL
+58 A
-68 GEEKCTIE
+68 
-76 IIDGFEN
+76 
-83 GADIKCCSGNP
+83 
-94 KIMISFDKPVSKI
+94 VS
-107 CVKYNYVVA
+107 
-116 ESPTELAIFGKYVEK
+116 P
-131 SNRCKELEKKLRN
+131 LR
-144 IEAHAP
+144 
-150 AAEKNRVNTALK
+150 RVTAL
-162 AENDRLRADINLIH
+162 I
-176 GSFSWRIT
+176 
-184 SPIRRLSALF
+184 
-194 KRLAIGRTLVY
+194 KRLAIGRTLIY

-228 KSKLEKISDD
+228 KRKLKKIAEAY
-238 FYISDERRRAEEK
+238 YISAQRREQEEN
-251 AEFTKNIKFS
+251 AQFSKNIKFS

-296 SDSEHSFVGE
+296 SDREHSFVGE
-306 ICKRYADKDERIKY
+306 ICKKYADKDERIKY

-326 LGISENTNACISMAT
+326 LGISENTNACIRMAT

-382 EEPHDAYNPHFKP
+382 EEPRDAYNPHFKP

-445 KKIFHIRKILY
+445 KKVFHIRKILY

-473 YTITAAKK
+473 YTVTAAKK

-522 NKDHTDDLDVCL
+522 NKDHTDDLDICL
-534 KSLYGKSLYKNF
+534 KSLYEKSSYKNF

-555 TEKETFEYYEKVK
+555 TEKETFEYYEALTKK
-568 QQYEKLNVVTWTGI
+568 HGNIKIVTWKGK

-594 YAKGEYVLLLN
+594 YAKGEYILLLN

-653 IAGHSHKHFDRHDP
+653 TAGHAHKHFGRSHP
-667 GYAARASIAQ
+667 GYMARASIAQ

-700 DESFEVAFN
+700 DENFEVAFN

-723 IVFTPYAELYHYE
+723 VVFTPYAELYHYE
-736 SKSRGNDDTPEK
+736 SKSRGNDSTPEK
-748 LERFHGEVRRF
+748 LERFRGEIDRF
-759 EMKWQKQLDDGDPYY
+759 KEKWQKQLDDGDPYY

>member
-1 MNLNTKLDLS
+1 MKANTKLNSPDNS
-11 DFCNLFYNAENGFM
+11 SKKA
-25 KCAAE
+25 
-30 VEIANETVI
+30 
-39 ATAEFPS
+39 
-46 QTDSVCIISGKT
+46 
-58 SEIISDAQVL
+58 
-68 GEEKCTIE
+68 
-76 IIDGFEN
+76 
-83 GADIKCCSGNP
+83 
-94 KIMISFDKPVSKI
+94 VS
-107 CVKYNYVVA
+107 
-116 ESPTELAIFGKYVEK
+116 P
-131 SNRCKELEKKLRN
+131 LRR
-144 IEAHAP
+144 I
-150 AAEKNRVNTALK
+150 TAL
-162 AENDRLRADINLIH
+162 I
-176 GSFSWRIT
+176 
-184 SPIRRLSALF
+184 
-194 KRLAIGRTLVY
+194 KRLAIGRMLIY

-228 KSKLEKISDD
+228 KRKLKKIAKAY
-238 FYISDERRRAEEK
+238 YISAQRREQEEN
-251 AEFTKNIKFS
+251 AQFPKNIKFS

-267 NTPEKFLKEMI
+267 NTPESFLKAMI
-278 ESVEA
+278 ESVQA

-306 ICKRYADKDERIKY
+306 ICKKYADGDKRIKY
-320 EKLEKN
+320 EKLERN
-326 LGISENTNACISMAT
+326 LGISENTNACIRMAT

-362 MRAICEHGAD
+362 MRAICEHGTD

-382 EEPHDAYNPHFKP
+382 EEPRDAYNPHFKP

-445 KKIFHIRKILY
+445 KKVFHIRKILY

-473 YTITAAKK
+473 YTVAAAKK

-505 HIKYEIDG
+505 HIKYEIDE

-522 NKDHTDDLDVCL
+522 NKDHTDDLDICL
-534 KSLYGKSLYKNF
+534 KSLYEKSSYKNF

-555 TEKETFEYYEKVK
+555 SEKETFEYYEALTQKHGNIK
-568 QQYEKLNVVTWTGI
+568 IVTWKGK

-588 NNFGVN
+588 NNFGVSC
-594 YAKGEYVLLLN
+594 AKGEYILLLN

-653 IAGHSHKHFDRHDP
+653 TAGHAHKHFGRSHP
-667 GYAARASIAQ
+667 GYMARASIAQ

-693 FDEVGGL
+693 FDEIGGL
-700 DESFEVAFN
+700 DEEFEVAFN
-709 DVDLCMKIREKGYL
+709 DVDLCMKIRKKGYL
-723 IVFTPYAELYHYE
+723 VVFTPYAELYHYE
-736 SKSRGNDDTPEK
+736 SKSRGNDSTPEK
-748 LERFHGEVRRF
+748 LERFRGEIDRF
-759 EMKWQKQLDDGDPYY
+759 KEKWQKQLDDGDPYY

>member
-1 MNLNTKLDLS
+1 MKANTKL
-11 DFCNLFYNAENGFM
+11 
-25 KCAAE
+25 
-30 VEIANETVI
+30 
-39 ATAEFPS
+39 
-46 QTDSVCIISGKT
+46 ISPDNSSKK
-58 SEIISDAQVL
+58 A
-68 GEEKCTIE
+68 
-76 IIDGFEN
+76 
-83 GADIKCCSGNP
+83 
-94 KIMISFDKPVSKI
+94 VS
-107 CVKYNYVVA
+107 
-116 ESPTELAIFGKYVEK
+116 P
-131 SNRCKELEKKLRN
+131 LR
-144 IEAHAP
+144 
-150 AAEKNRVNTALK
+150 RVTAL
-162 AENDRLRADINLIH
+162 I
-176 GSFSWRIT
+176 
-184 SPIRRLSALF
+184 

-228 KSKLEKISDD
+228 KGKLKKIAKDY
-238 FYISDERRRAEEK
+238 YISAQRREQEENAQFPK
-251 AEFTKNIKFS
+251 DIKFS

-267 NTPEKFLKEMI
+267 NTPESFLKAMI
-278 ESVEA
+278 ESVQA

-296 SDSEHSFVGE
+296 SDREHSFVGE
-306 ICKRYADKDERIKY
+306 ICKNYADGDKRIKY

-326 LGISENTNACISMAT
+326 LGISENTNACIRMAT

-382 EEPHDAYNPHFKP
+382 EEPRDAYNPHFKP

-422 GYFRSEYDGS
+422 GYFRGEYDGS

-445 KKIFHIRKILY
+445 KKVFHIRRILY

-473 YTITAAKK
+473 YTVTAAKK

-522 NKDHTDDLDVCL
+522 NKDHTDDLDICL
-534 KSLYGKSLYKNF
+534 KSLYEKSLYKNF

-555 TEKETFEYYEKVK
+555 TEKETFEYYEALTKKHCNIKIVK
-568 QQYEKLNVVTWTGI
+568 WEGN

-588 NNFGVN
+588 NNFGVS
-594 YAKGEYVLLLN
+594 YAKGEYILLLN

-653 IAGHSHKHFDRHDP
+653 TAGHAHKHFGRSHP
-667 GYAARASIAQ
+667 GYMARASIAQ

-709 DVDLCMKIREKGYL
+709 DVDLCMKIRKKGYL
-723 IVFTPYAELYHYE
+723 VVFTPYAELYHYE
-736 SKSRGNDDTPEK
+736 SKSRGNDSTPEK
-748 LERFHGEVRRF
+748 LERFRGEIDRF
-759 EMKWQKQLDDGDPYY
+759 KEKWQKQLDDGDPYY

>member
-1 MNLNTKLDLS
+1 MKANTKL
-11 DFCNLFYNAENGFM
+11 
-25 KCAAE
+25 
-30 VEIANETVI
+30 
-39 ATAEFPS
+39 
-46 QTDSVCIISGKT
+46 ISPDNSSKK
-58 SEIISDAQVL
+58 A
-68 GEEKCTIE
+68 
-76 IIDGFEN
+76 
-83 GADIKCCSGNP
+83 
-94 KIMISFDKPVSKI
+94 VS
-107 CVKYNYVVA
+107 
-116 ESPTELAIFGKYVEK
+116 P
-131 SNRCKELEKKLRN
+131 LR
-144 IEAHAP
+144 
-150 AAEKNRVNTALK
+150 RVTAL
-162 AENDRLRADINLIH
+162 I
-176 GSFSWRIT
+176 
-184 SPIRRLSALF
+184 

-228 KSKLEKISDD
+228 KRKLKKIAKDY
-238 FYISDERRRAEEK
+238 YISAQRREQEENAQFPK
-251 AEFTKNIKFS
+251 DIKFS

-267 NTPEKFLKEMI
+267 NTPESFLKAMI
-278 ESVEA
+278 ESVQA

-296 SDSEHSFVGE
+296 SDGEHSFVGE
-306 ICKRYADKDERIKY
+306 ICKKYADGDKRIKY
-320 EKLEKN
+320 EKLERN
-326 LGISENTNACISMAT
+326 LGISENTNACIRMAT

-382 EEPHDAYNPHFKP
+382 EEPRDAYNPHFKP

-445 KKIFHIRKILY
+445 KKVFHIRKILY

-473 YTITAAKK
+473 YTVTAAKK

-522 NKDHTDDLDVCL
+522 NKDHTDDLDICL
-534 KSLYGKSLYKNF
+534 KSLYEKSLYKNF

-555 TEKETFEYYEKVK
+555 TEKETFEYYEALTQKHGNIK
-568 QQYEKLNVVTWTGI
+568 IVTWKGN

-594 YAKGEYVLLLN
+594 YAKGEYILLLN

-631 GAKLYYSDDTVQ
+631 GAKLYYSDDTIQ

-653 IAGHSHKHFDRHDP
+653 TAGHAHKHFGRSHP
-667 GYAARASIAQ
+667 GYMARASIAQ

-709 DVDLCMKIREKGYL
+709 DVDLCMKIRKKGYL
-723 IVFTPYAELYHYE
+723 VVFTPYAELYHYE
-736 SKSRGNDDTPEK
+736 SKSRGNDSTPEK
-748 LERFHGEVRRF
+748 LERFRGEIDRF
-759 EMKWQKQLDDGDPYY
+759 KEKWQKQLDDGDPYY

>member
-1 MNLNTKLDLS
+1 MKANTKLNSPDNLS
-11 DFCNLFYNAENGFM
+11 KKA
-25 KCAAE
+25 
-30 VEIANETVI
+30 
-39 ATAEFPS
+39 
-46 QTDSVCIISGKT
+46 
-58 SEIISDAQVL
+58 
-68 GEEKCTIE
+68 
-76 IIDGFEN
+76 
-83 GADIKCCSGNP
+83 
-94 KIMISFDKPVSKI
+94 VS
-107 CVKYNYVVA
+107 
-116 ESPTELAIFGKYVEK
+116 P
-131 SNRCKELEKKLRN
+131 LRR
-144 IEAHAP
+144 I
-150 AAEKNRVNTALK
+150 TAL
-162 AENDRLRADINLIH
+162 I
-176 GSFSWRIT
+176 
-184 SPIRRLSALF
+184 

-228 KSKLEKISDD
+228 KRKLKKIAEDY
-238 FYISDERRRAEEK
+238 YISAQRREQEENAQFPK
-251 AEFTKNIKFS
+251 DIKFS

-267 NTPEKFLKEMI
+267 NTPDSFLKAMI
-278 ESVEA
+278 ESVQA

-306 ICKRYADKDERIKY
+306 ICKKYADGDRRIKY

-326 LGISENTNACISMAT
+326 LGISENTNACIRMAT

-382 EEPHDAYNPHFKP
+382 EEPRDAYNPHFKP

-404 YNYICHLSVF
+404 YNYICHLSAF

-445 KKIFHIRKILY
+445 KKVFHIRKILY

-473 YTITAAKK
+473 YTVTAAKK

-522 NKDHTDDLDVCL
+522 NKDHTDDLNICL
-534 KSLYGKSLYKNF
+534 KSLYEKSSYKNF

-555 TEKETFEYYEKVK
+555 TEKETFEYYEALTQKHGNIK
-568 QQYEKLNVVTWTGI
+568 IVTWDGN

-588 NNFGVN
+588 NNFGVS
-594 YAKGEYVLLLN
+594 YAKGEYILLLN

-653 IAGHSHKHFDRHDP
+653 TAGHAHKHFGRSHP
-667 GYAARASIAQ
+667 GYMARASIAQ
-677 NLTAC
+677 NLSAC

-709 DVDLCMKIREKGYL
+709 DVDLCMKIRKKGYL
-723 IVFTPYAELYHYE
+723 VVFTPYAELYHYE
-736 SKSRGNDDTPEK
+736 SKSRGNDSTPEK
-748 LERFHGEVRRF
+748 LERFRGEINRF
-759 EMKWQKQLDDGDPYY
+759 KEKWKKQLDDGDPYY

>member
-1 MNLNTKLDLS
+1 MKANTKLNSPD
-11 DFCNLFYNAENGFM
+11 N
-25 KCAAE
+25 
-30 VEIANETVI
+30 
-39 ATAEFPS
+39 PS
-46 QTDSVCIISGKT
+46 KK
-58 SEIISDAQVL
+58 A
-68 GEEKCTIE
+68 
-76 IIDGFEN
+76 
-83 GADIKCCSGNP
+83 
-94 KIMISFDKPVSKI
+94 VS
-107 CVKYNYVVA
+107 
-116 ESPTELAIFGKYVEK
+116 P
-131 SNRCKELEKKLRN
+131 LRR
-144 IEAHAP
+144 I
-150 AAEKNRVNTALK
+150 TAL
-162 AENDRLRADINLIH
+162 I
-176 GSFSWRIT
+176 
-184 SPIRRLSALF
+184 

-228 KSKLEKISDD
+228 KRKLKKIAEDY
-238 FYISDERRRAEEK
+238 YISAQRREQEENAQFPK
-251 AEFTKNIKFS
+251 DVKFS

-267 NTPEKFLKEMI
+267 NTPDSFLKAMI
-278 ESVEA
+278 ESVQA

-306 ICKRYADKDERIKY
+306 ICKKYAGKDERIKY

-326 LGISENTNACISMAT
+326 LGISENTNACIRMAT

-382 EEPHDAYNPHFKP
+382 EEPRDAYNPHFKP

-404 YNYICHLSVF
+404 YNYICHLSAF

-445 KKIFHIRKILY
+445 KKVFHIRKILY

-473 YTITAAKK
+473 YTVTAAKK

-487 ERCGLKGEVLDSS
+487 ERCGLKGEVLDSA

-522 NKDHTDDLDVCL
+522 NKDHTDDLDICL
-534 KSLYGKSLYKNF
+534 KSLYEKSSYKNF

-555 TEKETFEYYEKVK
+555 TEKETFEYYEAIAQKHGNIKIVK
-568 QQYEKLNVVTWTGI
+568 WEGN

-594 YAKGEYVLLLN
+594 YAKGEFILLLN

-653 IAGHSHKHFDRHDP
+653 TAGHAHKHFGRSHP
-667 GYAARASIAQ
+667 GYMARASIAQ
-677 NLTAC
+677 NLSAC

-700 DESFEVAFN
+700 DENFEVAFN
-709 DVDLCMKIREKGYL
+709 DVDLCMKIRKKGYL
-723 IVFTPYAELYHYE
+723 VVFTPYAELYHYE
-736 SKSRGNDDTPEK
+736 SKSRGNDSTPEK
-748 LERFHGEVRRF
+748 LERFRGEIDRF
-759 EMKWQKQLDDGDPYY
+759 KEKWKKQLDDGDPYY

>member
-1 MNLNTKLDLS
+1 MKANTKLNSPDNLS
-11 DFCNLFYNAENGFM
+11 KKA
-25 KCAAE
+25 
-30 VEIANETVI
+30 
-39 ATAEFPS
+39 
-46 QTDSVCIISGKT
+46 
-58 SEIISDAQVL
+58 
-68 GEEKCTIE
+68 
-76 IIDGFEN
+76 
-83 GADIKCCSGNP
+83 
-94 KIMISFDKPVSKI
+94 VS
-107 CVKYNYVVA
+107 
-116 ESPTELAIFGKYVEK
+116 P
-131 SNRCKELEKKLRN
+131 LRR
-144 IEAHAP
+144 I
-150 AAEKNRVNTALK
+150 TAL
-162 AENDRLRADINLIH
+162 I
-176 GSFSWRIT
+176 
-184 SPIRRLSALF
+184 

-228 KSKLEKISDD
+228 KRKLKKITEDY
-238 FYISDERRRAEEK
+238 YISAQRREQEENAQFPK
-251 AEFTKNIKFS
+251 DIKFS

-267 NTPEKFLKEMI
+267 NTPDSFLKAMI
-278 ESVEA
+278 ESVQA

-296 SDSEHSFVGE
+296 SDKEHSFVGK
-306 ICKRYADKDERIKY
+306 ICKKYADGDKRIKY
-320 EKLEKN
+320 EKLERN
-326 LGISENTNACISMAT
+326 LGISENTNACIRMAT

-382 EEPHDAYNPHFKP
+382 EEPRDAYNPHFKP

-404 YNYICHLSVF
+404 YNYICHLSAF

-445 KKIFHIRKILY
+445 KKVFHIRKILY

-473 YTITAAKK
+473 YTVTAAKK

-522 NKDHTDDLDVCL
+522 NKDHTDDLEVCL
-534 KSLYGKSLYKNF
+534 KSLYEKSSYKNF

-555 TEKETFEYYEKVK
+555 TEKETFEYYEAIAQKHGNIKIVK
-568 QQYEKLNVVTWTGI
+568 WEGN

-594 YAKGEYVLLLN
+594 YAKGEFILLLN

-653 IAGHSHKHFDRHDP
+653 TAGHAHKHFGRSHP
-667 GYAARASIAQ
+667 GYMARASIAQ
-677 NLTAC
+677 NLSAC

-709 DVDLCMKIREKGYL
+709 DVDLCMKIRKKGYL
-723 IVFTPYAELYHYE
+723 VVFTPYAELYHYE
-736 SKSRGNDDTPEK
+736 SKSRGNDSTPEK
-748 LERFHGEVRRF
+748 LERFRGEIDRF
-759 EMKWQKQLDDGDPYY
+759 KEKWKKQLDDGDPYY

>member
-1 MNLNTKLDLS
+1 MKANTKLNS
-11 DFCNLFYNAENGFM
+11 PEN
-25 KCAAE
+25 
-30 VEIANETVI
+30 
-39 ATAEFPS
+39 PS
-46 QTDSVCIISGKT
+46 KK
-58 SEIISDAQVL
+58 A
-68 GEEKCTIE
+68 
-76 IIDGFEN
+76 
-83 GADIKCCSGNP
+83 
-94 KIMISFDKPVSKI
+94 VS
-107 CVKYNYVVA
+107 
-116 ESPTELAIFGKYVEK
+116 P
-131 SNRCKELEKKLRN
+131 LRR
-144 IEAHAP
+144 I
-150 AAEKNRVNTALK
+150 TAL
-162 AENDRLRADINLIH
+162 I
-176 GSFSWRIT
+176 
-184 SPIRRLSALF
+184 

-228 KSKLEKISDD
+228 KRKFKKIAEGY
-238 FYISDERRRAEEK
+238 YISAQRREQEENAQFPK
-251 AEFTKNIKFS
+251 DIKFS

-267 NTPEKFLKEMI
+267 NTPDSFLKAMI
-278 ESVEA
+278 ESVQA

-296 SDSEHSFVGE
+296 SDKEHSFVGE
-306 ICKRYADKDERIKY
+306 ICKKYAGKDERIKY

-326 LGISENTNACISMAT
+326 LGISENTNACIRMAT

-382 EEPHDAYNPHFKP
+382 EKPRDAYNPHFKP

-445 KKIFHIRKILY
+445 KKVFHIRKILY

-473 YTITAAKK
+473 YTVTAAKK

-522 NKDHTDDLDVCL
+522 NKDHTDDLDICL
-534 KSLYGKSLYKNF
+534 KSLYEKSSYKNF

-555 TEKETFEYYEKVK
+555 TEKETFEYYEAIAQKHGNIKIVK
-568 QQYEKLNVVTWTGI
+568 WEGN

-594 YAKGEYVLLLN
+594 YAKGEFILLLN

-653 IAGHSHKHFDRHDP
+653 TAGHAHKHFGRSHP
-667 GYAARASIAQ
+667 GYMARASIAQ
-677 NLTAC
+677 NLSAC

-709 DVDLCMKIREKGYL
+709 DVDLCMKIRKKGYL
-723 IVFTPYAELYHYE
+723 VVFTPYAELYHYE
-736 SKSRGNDDTPEK
+736 SKSRGNDSTPEK
-748 LERFHGEVRRF
+748 LERFRGEIDRF
-759 EMKWQKQLDDGDPYY
+759 KEKWQKQLDDGDPYY

>member
-1 MNLNTKLDLS
+1 MKANTKLNSPDNLS
-11 DFCNLFYNAENGFM
+11 KKA
-25 KCAAE
+25 
-30 VEIANETVI
+30 
-39 ATAEFPS
+39 
-46 QTDSVCIISGKT
+46 
-58 SEIISDAQVL
+58 
-68 GEEKCTIE
+68 
-76 IIDGFEN
+76 
-83 GADIKCCSGNP
+83 
-94 KIMISFDKPVSKI
+94 VS
-107 CVKYNYVVA
+107 
-116 ESPTELAIFGKYVEK
+116 P
-131 SNRCKELEKKLRN
+131 LR
-144 IEAHAP
+144 
-150 AAEKNRVNTALK
+150 RVTAL
-162 AENDRLRADINLIH
+162 I
-176 GSFSWRIT
+176 
-184 SPIRRLSALF
+184 

-220 GAGPMPVD
+220 GAGSMPVD
-228 KSKLEKISDD
+228 KRKLKKIAKDY
-238 FYISDERRRAEEK
+238 YISAQRREQEENAQFPK
-251 AEFTKNIKFS
+251 DIKFS

-267 NTPEKFLKEMI
+267 NTPESFLKAMI
-278 ESVEA
+278 ESVQA

-306 ICKRYADKDERIKY
+306 MCKKYADGDKRIKY

-326 LGISENTNACISMAT
+326 LGISENTNACIRMAT

-347 FDHDDLLHPS
+347 FDHDDLLHPA

-382 EEPHDAYNPHFKP
+382 EEPRDAYNPHFKP

-445 KKIFHIRKILY
+445 KKVFHIRKILY

-473 YTITAAKK
+473 YTVTAAKK

-522 NKDHTDDLDVCL
+522 NKDHTDDLDICL
-534 KSLYGKSLYKNF
+534 KSLYEKSLYKNF

-555 TEKETFEYYEKVK
+555 TEKETFEYYEALTQKHGNIK
-568 QQYEKLNVVTWTGI
+568 IVTWKGN

-594 YAKGEYVLLLN
+594 YAKGEYILLLN

-653 IAGHSHKHFDRHDP
+653 TAGHAHKHFGRSHP
-667 GYAARASIAQ
+667 GYMARASIAQ

-723 IVFTPYAELYHYE
+723 VVFTPYAELYHYE
-736 SKSRGNDDTPEK
+736 SKSRGNDSTPEK
-748 LERFHGEVRRF
+748 LERFRGEIDRF
-759 EMKWQKQLDDGDPYY
+759 KEKWQKQLDDGDPYY

>member
-1 MNLNTKLDLS
+1 MKANTKLNSPD
-11 DFCNLFYNAENGFM
+11 N
-25 KCAAE
+25 
-30 VEIANETVI
+30 
-39 ATAEFPS
+39 PS
-46 QTDSVCIISGKT
+46 KK
-58 SEIISDAQVL
+58 A
-68 GEEKCTIE
+68 
-76 IIDGFEN
+76 
-83 GADIKCCSGNP
+83 
-94 KIMISFDKPVSKI
+94 VS
-107 CVKYNYVVA
+107 
-116 ESPTELAIFGKYVEK
+116 P
-131 SNRCKELEKKLRN
+131 LR
-144 IEAHAP
+144 
-150 AAEKNRVNTALK
+150 RVTAL
-162 AENDRLRADINLIH
+162 I
-176 GSFSWRIT
+176 
-184 SPIRRLSALF
+184 
-194 KRLAIGRTLVY
+194 KRLAIGRTLIY

-211 RATVYRVLK
+211 RATVYRVFK

-228 KSKLEKISDD
+228 KRKLKKIAEAY
-238 FYISDERRRAEEK
+238 YISAQRREQEENTQ
-251 AEFTKNIKFS
+251 FSKNIKFS

-278 ESVEA
+278 ESVQA

-296 SDSEHSFVGE
+296 SDREHSFVGE
-306 ICKRYADKDERIKY
+306 ICKKYADGDKRIKY

-341 GEYIAL
+341 GDYIAL

-534 KSLYGKSLYKNF
+534 KSLYEKSSYKNF

-568 QQYEKLNVVTWTGI
+568 QQYENLNVVTWTGI

-594 YAKGEYVLLLN
+594 YAKGEYILLLN

-653 IAGHSHKHFDRHDP
+653 TAGHAHKHFGRSHP
-667 GYAARASIAQ
+667 GYMARAGIAQ

-723 IVFTPYAELYHYE
+723 VVFTPYAELYHYE
-736 SKSRGNDDTPEK
+736 SKSRGNDSTPEK
-748 LERFHGEVRRF
+748 LERFRGEIDRF
-759 EMKWQKQLDDGDPYY
+759 KEKWQKQLDDGDPYY

>member
-1 MNLNTKLDLS
+1 MKANTKL
-11 DFCNLFYNAENGFM
+11 
-25 KCAAE
+25 
-30 VEIANETVI
+30 
-39 ATAEFPS
+39 
-46 QTDSVCIISGKT
+46 ISPDNSSKK
-58 SEIISDAQVL
+58 A
-68 GEEKCTIE
+68 
-76 IIDGFEN
+76 
-83 GADIKCCSGNP
+83 
-94 KIMISFDKPVSKI
+94 VS
-107 CVKYNYVVA
+107 
-116 ESPTELAIFGKYVEK
+116 P
-131 SNRCKELEKKLRN
+131 LR
-144 IEAHAP
+144 
-150 AAEKNRVNTALK
+150 RVTAL
-162 AENDRLRADINLIH
+162 I
-176 GSFSWRIT
+176 
-184 SPIRRLSALF
+184 

-228 KSKLEKISDD
+228 KRKLKKIAKDY
-238 FYISDERRRAEEK
+238 YISAQRRAQEEN
-251 AEFTKNIKFS
+251 AQFPKNIKFS

-267 NTPEKFLKEMI
+267 NTPESFLKAMI
-278 ESVEA
+278 ESVQA

-306 ICKRYADKDERIKY
+306 ICKKYADGDKRIKY

-326 LGISENTNACISMAT
+326 LGISENTNACIRMAT

-382 EEPHDAYNPHFKP
+382 EEPRDAYNPHFKP

-445 KKIFHIRKILY
+445 KKVFHIRKILY

-464 VAQDVGAKP
+464 VAQDVAAKP
-473 YTITAAKK
+473 YTVTAAKK

-522 NKDHTDDLDVCL
+522 NKDHTDDLDICL
-534 KSLYGKSLYKNF
+534 KSLYEKSSYKNF

-555 TEKETFEYYEKVK
+555 TEKETFEYYEAIAQKHGNIKIVK
-568 QQYEKLNVVTWTGI
+568 WEGN

-594 YAKGEYVLLLN
+594 YAKGEFILLLN

-653 IAGHSHKHFDRHDP
+653 TAGHAHKHFGRSHP
-667 GYAARASIAQ
+667 GYMARASIAQ

-709 DVDLCMKIREKGYL
+709 DVDLCMKIRKKGYL
-723 IVFTPYAELYHYE
+723 VVFTPYAELYHYE
-736 SKSRGNDDTPEK
+736 SKSRGNDSTPEK
-748 LERFHGEVRRF
+748 LERFRGEIDRF
-759 EMKWQKQLDDGDPYY
+759 KEKWQKQLDDGDPYY

>member
-1 MNLNTKLDLS
+1 MKANTKLNSPD
-11 DFCNLFYNAENGFM
+11 N
-25 KCAAE
+25 
-30 VEIANETVI
+30 
-39 ATAEFPS
+39 PS
-46 QTDSVCIISGKT
+46 KK
-58 SEIISDAQVL
+58 A
-68 GEEKCTIE
+68 
-76 IIDGFEN
+76 
-83 GADIKCCSGNP
+83 
-94 KIMISFDKPVSKI
+94 VS
-107 CVKYNYVVA
+107 
-116 ESPTELAIFGKYVEK
+116 P
-131 SNRCKELEKKLRN
+131 LR
-144 IEAHAP
+144 
-150 AAEKNRVNTALK
+150 RVTAL
-162 AENDRLRADINLIH
+162 I
-176 GSFSWRIT
+176 
-184 SPIRRLSALF
+184 
-194 KRLAIGRTLVY
+194 KRLAIGRTLIY

-228 KSKLEKISDD
+228 KRKLKKIAEAY
-238 FYISDERRRAEEK
+238 YISAQRREQEEN
-251 AEFTKNIKFS
+251 AQFSKNIKFS

-296 SDSEHSFVGE
+296 SDREHSFVGE
-306 ICKRYADKDERIKY
+306 ICKKYADGDKRIKY

-326 LGISENTNACISMAT
+326 LGISENTNACIRMAT

-382 EEPHDAYNPHFKP
+382 EEPRDAYNPHFKP

-445 KKIFHIRKILY
+445 KKVFHIRKILY

-473 YTITAAKK
+473 YTVTAAKK

-522 NKDHTDDLDVCL
+522 NKDHTDDLDICL
-534 KSLYGKSLYKNF
+534 KSLYEKSSYKNF

-555 TEKETFEYYEKVK
+555 TEKETFEYYAALTKKHGDIKIVK
-568 QQYEKLNVVTWTGI
+568 WEGN

-594 YAKGEYVLLLN
+594 YAKGEYILLLN

-653 IAGHSHKHFDRHDP
+653 TAGHAHKHFGRSHP
-667 GYAARASIAQ
+667 GYMARASIAQ

-723 IVFTPYAELYHYE
+723 VVFTPYAELYHYE
-736 SKSRGNDDTPEK
+736 SKSRGNDSTPEK
-748 LERFHGEVRRF
+748 LERFRGEIDRF
-759 EMKWQKQLDDGDPYY
+759 KEKWQKQLDDGDPYY

>member
-1 MNLNTKLDLS
+1 MKANTKLNS
-11 DFCNLFYNAENGFM
+11 PEN
-25 KCAAE
+25 
-30 VEIANETVI
+30 
-39 ATAEFPS
+39 PS
-46 QTDSVCIISGKT
+46 KK
-58 SEIISDAQVL
+58 A
-68 GEEKCTIE
+68 
-76 IIDGFEN
+76 
-83 GADIKCCSGNP
+83 
-94 KIMISFDKPVSKI
+94 VS
-107 CVKYNYVVA
+107 
-116 ESPTELAIFGKYVEK
+116 P
-131 SNRCKELEKKLRN
+131 LRR
-144 IEAHAP
+144 I
-150 AAEKNRVNTALK
+150 TAL
-162 AENDRLRADINLIH
+162 I
-176 GSFSWRIT
+176 
-184 SPIRRLSALF
+184 

-228 KSKLEKISDD
+228 KRKLKKIAKDY
-238 FYISDERRRAEEK
+238 YISAQRREQEENAQFPK
-251 AEFTKNIKFS
+251 DVKFS

-267 NTPEKFLKEMI
+267 NTPESFLKAMI
-278 ESVEA
+278 ESVQA
-283 QTYKNWELCLADG
+283 QTYKNWELCLVDG

-306 ICKRYADKDERIKY
+306 MCKKYADGDKRIKY
-320 EKLEKN
+320 EKLERN
-326 LGISENTNACISMAT
+326 LGISENTNACIRMAT
-341 GEYIAL
+341 GDYIAL

-382 EEPHDAYNPHFKP
+382 EEPSDAYNPHFKP

-445 KKIFHIRKILY
+445 KKVFHIRKILY

-473 YTITAAKK
+473 YTVAAAKK

-513 NPLISVIIP
+513 NPLVSVIIP
-522 NKDHTDDLDVCL
+522 NKDHTDDLDICL
-534 KSLYGKSLYKNF
+534 KSLYEKSSYKNF

-555 TEKETFEYYEKVK
+555 TEKETFEYYEALTQKHGNVK
-568 QQYEKLNVVTWTGI
+568 IVTWTGI

-588 NNFGVN
+588 NNFGVS
-594 YAKGEYVLLLN
+594 YAKGEYILLLN

-653 IAGHSHKHFDRHDP
+653 TAGHAHKHFGRSHP
-667 GYAARASIAQ
+667 GYMARASIAQ

-709 DVDLCMKIREKGYL
+709 DVDLCMKIRKKGYL

-736 SKSRGNDDTPEK
+736 SKSRGNDSTPEK
-748 LERFHGEVRRF
+748 LERFRGEIDRF
-759 EMKWQKQLDDGDPYY
+759 KEKWQKQLDDGDPYY

>member
-1 MNLNTKLDLS
+1 MKANTKL
-11 DFCNLFYNAENGFM
+11 
-25 KCAAE
+25 
-30 VEIANETVI
+30 
-39 ATAEFPS
+39 
-46 QTDSVCIISGKT
+46 ISPDNSSKK
-58 SEIISDAQVL
+58 A
-68 GEEKCTIE
+68 
-76 IIDGFEN
+76 
-83 GADIKCCSGNP
+83 
-94 KIMISFDKPVSKI
+94 VS
-107 CVKYNYVVA
+107 
-116 ESPTELAIFGKYVEK
+116 P
-131 SNRCKELEKKLRN
+131 LR
-144 IEAHAP
+144 
-150 AAEKNRVNTALK
+150 RVTAL
-162 AENDRLRADINLIH
+162 I
-176 GSFSWRIT
+176 
-184 SPIRRLSALF
+184 

-228 KSKLEKISDD
+228 KRKLKKIAKDY
-238 FYISDERRRAEEK
+238 YISAQRREQEENAQFPK
-251 AEFTKNIKFS
+251 DIKFS

-267 NTPEKFLKEMI
+267 NTPESFLKAMI
-278 ESVEA
+278 ESVQA

-306 ICKRYADKDERIKY
+306 ICKKYADGDKRIKY
-320 EKLEKN
+320 EKLERN
-326 LGISENTNACISMAT
+326 LGISENTNACIRMAT

-382 EEPHDAYNPHFKP
+382 EEPRDAYNPHFKP

-445 KKIFHIRKILY
+445 KKVFHIRKILY

-464 VAQDVGAKP
+464 VAQDVAAKP
-473 YTITAAKK
+473 YTVTAAKK

-522 NKDHTDDLDVCL
+522 NKDHTDDLDICL
-534 KSLYGKSLYKNF
+534 KSLYEKSSYKNF

-555 TEKETFEYYEKVK
+555 TEKETFEYYEAIAQKHGNIKIVK
-568 QQYEKLNVVTWTGI
+568 WEGN

-594 YAKGEYVLLLN
+594 YAKGEYILLLN

-653 IAGHSHKHFDRHDP
+653 TAGHAHKHFGRSHP
-667 GYAARASIAQ
+667 GYMARASIAQ

-709 DVDLCMKIREKGYL
+709 DVDLCMEIREKGYL
-723 IVFTPYAELYHYE
+723 VVFTPYAELYHYE
-736 SKSRGNDDTPEK
+736 SKSRGNDSTPEK
-748 LERFHGEVRRF
+748 LERFRGEIDRF
-759 EMKWQKQLDDGDPYY
+759 KEKWQKQLDDGDPYY

>member
-1 MNLNTKLDLS
+1 MKANTKLNSPDNS
-11 DFCNLFYNAENGFM
+11 SKKA
-25 KCAAE
+25 
-30 VEIANETVI
+30 
-39 ATAEFPS
+39 
-46 QTDSVCIISGKT
+46 
-58 SEIISDAQVL
+58 
-68 GEEKCTIE
+68 
-76 IIDGFEN
+76 
-83 GADIKCCSGNP
+83 
-94 KIMISFDKPVSKI
+94 VS
-107 CVKYNYVVA
+107 
-116 ESPTELAIFGKYVEK
+116 P
-131 SNRCKELEKKLRN
+131 LR
-144 IEAHAP
+144 
-150 AAEKNRVNTALK
+150 RVTAL
-162 AENDRLRADINLIH
+162 I
-176 GSFSWRIT
+176 
-184 SPIRRLSALF
+184 

-220 GAGPMPVD
+220 GAGPVPVD
-228 KSKLEKISDD
+228 KRKLKKIAKAY
-238 FYISDERRRAEEK
+238 YISAQRREQEENAQFPK
-251 AEFTKNIKFS
+251 DIKFS

-267 NTPEKFLKEMI
+267 NTPESFLKAMI
-278 ESVEA
+278 ESVQA

-306 ICKRYADKDERIKY
+306 ICKNYADGDKRIKY
-320 EKLEKN
+320 EKLERN
-326 LGISENTNACISMAT
+326 LGISENTNACIRMAT

-382 EEPHDAYNPHFKP
+382 EEPRDAYNPHFKP

-445 KKIFHIRKILY
+445 KKVFHIRKILY

-473 YTITAAKK
+473 YTVTAAKK

-513 NPLISVIIP
+513 NPLVSLIIP
-522 NKDHTDDLDVCL
+522 NKDHTDDLDICL
-534 KSLYGKSLYKNF
+534 ESLYEKSSYKNF

-555 TEKETFEYYEKVK
+555 TEKETFEYYEALTKKHGNIKIVK
-568 QQYEKLNVVTWTGI
+568 WEGN

-594 YAKGEYVLLLN
+594 YAKGEYILLLN
-605 NDVEIINGSCL
+605 NDVEIINGSCF

-653 IAGHSHKHFDRHDP
+653 TAGHAHKHFGRSHP
-667 GYAARASIAQ
+667 GYMARASIAQ

-700 DESFEVAFN
+700 DEEFEVAFN
-709 DVDLCMKIREKGYL
+709 DVDLCMKIRKKGYL
-723 IVFTPYAELYHYE
+723 VVFTPYAELYHYE
-736 SKSRGNDDTPEK
+736 SKSRGNDSTPEK
-748 LERFHGEVRRF
+748 LERFRGEIDRF
-759 EMKWQKQLDDGDPYY
+759 KEKWQKQLDDGDPYY

>member
-1 MNLNTKLDLS
+1 MKANTKLNSPDNS
-11 DFCNLFYNAENGFM
+11 SKKA
-25 KCAAE
+25 
-30 VEIANETVI
+30 
-39 ATAEFPS
+39 
-46 QTDSVCIISGKT
+46 
-58 SEIISDAQVL
+58 
-68 GEEKCTIE
+68 
-76 IIDGFEN
+76 
-83 GADIKCCSGNP
+83 
-94 KIMISFDKPVSKI
+94 VS
-107 CVKYNYVVA
+107 
-116 ESPTELAIFGKYVEK
+116 P
-131 SNRCKELEKKLRN
+131 LR
-144 IEAHAP
+144 
-150 AAEKNRVNTALK
+150 RVTAL
-162 AENDRLRADINLIH
+162 I
-176 GSFSWRIT
+176 
-184 SPIRRLSALF
+184 

-228 KSKLEKISDD
+228 KRKLKKIAKDY
-238 FYISDERRRAEEK
+238 YISAQRREQEENAQFPK
-251 AEFTKNIKFS
+251 DIKFS

-267 NTPEKFLKEMI
+267 NTPESFLKAMI
-278 ESVEA
+278 ESVQA

-296 SDSEHSFVGE
+296 SDGEHSFVGE
-306 ICKRYADKDERIKY
+306 ICRKYADGDKRIKY

-326 LGISENTNACISMAT
+326 LGISENTNACIRMAT

-382 EEPHDAYNPHFKP
+382 EEPRDAYNPHFKP

-445 KKIFHIRKILY
+445 KKVFHIRKILY

-464 VAQDVGAKP
+464 VAQDVAAKP
-473 YTITAAKK
+473 YTVTAAKK

-522 NKDHTDDLDVCL
+522 NKDHTDDLDICL
-534 KSLYGKSLYKNF
+534 KSLYEKSLYKNF

-555 TEKETFEYYEKVK
+555 TEKETFEYYEALTQKHGNIKIVK
-568 QQYEKLNVVTWTGI
+568 WEGN

-594 YAKGEYVLLLN
+594 YAKGEYILLLN

-653 IAGHSHKHFDRHDP
+653 TAGHAHKHFGRSHP
-667 GYAARASIAQ
+667 GYMARASIAQ

-709 DVDLCMKIREKGYL
+709 DVDLCMKIRKKGYL
-723 IVFTPYAELYHYE
+723 VVFTPYAELYHYE
-736 SKSRGNDDTPEK
+736 SKSRGNDSTPEK
-748 LERFHGEVRRF
+748 LERFRGEIDRF
-759 EMKWQKQLDDGDPYY
+759 KEKWQKQLADGDPYY

>member
-1 MNLNTKLDLS
+1 MKANTKLNSPDNS
-11 DFCNLFYNAENGFM
+11 SKKA
-25 KCAAE
+25 
-30 VEIANETVI
+30 
-39 ATAEFPS
+39 
-46 QTDSVCIISGKT
+46 
-58 SEIISDAQVL
+58 
-68 GEEKCTIE
+68 
-76 IIDGFEN
+76 
-83 GADIKCCSGNP
+83 
-94 KIMISFDKPVSKI
+94 VS
-107 CVKYNYVVA
+107 
-116 ESPTELAIFGKYVEK
+116 P
-131 SNRCKELEKKLRN
+131 LRR
-144 IEAHAP
+144 I
-150 AAEKNRVNTALK
+150 TAL
-162 AENDRLRADINLIH
+162 I
-176 GSFSWRIT
+176 
-184 SPIRRLSALF
+184 

-228 KSKLEKISDD
+228 KRKLKKIAKAY
-238 FYISDERRRAEEK
+238 YISAQRREQEENAQFPK
-251 AEFTKNIKFS
+251 DIKFS

-267 NTPEKFLKEMI
+267 NTPESFLKAMI
-278 ESVEA
+278 ESVQA

-296 SDSEHSFVGE
+296 SDKEHSFVGE
-306 ICKRYADKDERIKY
+306 ICKKYADNDKRIKY
-320 EKLEKN
+320 EKLERN
-326 LGISENTNACISMAT
+326 LGISENTNACIRMAT

-382 EEPHDAYNPHFKP
+382 EEPRDAYNPHFKP

-414 SRELLDSV
+414 SRELLDTV
-422 GYFRSEYDGS
+422 GYFRSEYNGS

-445 KKIFHIRKILY
+445 KKVFHIRKILY

-473 YTITAAKK
+473 YTVTAAKK
-481 ALAAHL
+481 ALSAHL

-522 NKDHTDDLDVCL
+522 NKDHTDDLDICL
-534 KSLYGKSLYKNF
+534 KSLYEKSSYKNF

-555 TEKETFEYYEKVK
+555 TEKETFEYYEALTQKHGNIKIVK
-568 QQYEKLNVVTWTGI
+568 WKGN

-594 YAKGEYVLLLN
+594 YAKGEYILLLN
-605 NDVEIINGSCL
+605 NDVEIINGVCL

-653 IAGHSHKHFDRHDP
+653 TAGHAHKHFGRNHP
-667 GYAARASIAQ
+667 GYMARASIAQ
-677 NLTAC
+677 NLSAC

-709 DVDLCMKIREKGYL
+709 DVDLCMKIRKKGYL
-723 IVFTPYAELYHYE
+723 VVFTPYAELYHYE
-736 SKSRGNDDTPEK
+736 SKSRGNDSTPEK
-748 LERFHGEVRRF
+748 LERFRGEIDRF
-759 EMKWQKQLDDGDPYY
+759 KEKWQKQLDDGDPYY